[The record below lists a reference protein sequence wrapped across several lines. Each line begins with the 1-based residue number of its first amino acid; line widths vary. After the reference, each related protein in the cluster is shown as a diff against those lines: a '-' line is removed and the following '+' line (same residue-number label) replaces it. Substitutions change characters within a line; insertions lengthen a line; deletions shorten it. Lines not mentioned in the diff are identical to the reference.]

1 MYYPSPPFPLLRSC
15 IIRKNIMKKVIIKVQ
30 ERIKYLSDIKG
41 FLNVLP
47 DKGHYIFNKKV
58 CGCGATELYLGC
70 DKKCILASPRK
81 NLLYNKYSQHLQD
94 NYHLFRYNGDKDKY
108 FSNGSISSSETV
120 TYKDNLRDY
129 VRGGGTKI
137 LTTYDSLK
145 HILEILKE
153 QGENLEEWNVVV
165 DEFQVMFYDCHFK
178 ATTEYEFYKLL
189 QVFPNVVFLSA
200 TPFLE
205 EYLDKLDFFKVL
217 TMYELEWPESMI
229 EKPRVKI
236 IKTSKSITQLCKGII
251 ENYRKGEGET
261 TLVDGKEI
269 KAKEAVFYIN
279 SVKDIVKVIKTLNI
293 KPEEVN
299 IICSSTPENI
309 GKLKD
314 LSKATGM
321 EYKIGDI
328 PGKGETHKMFT
339 FCTSTVYVGA
349 DFYSDKAYSYIF
361 ANPKVESLTIDVSVD
376 IQQIIGRQR
385 LDSNP
390 FKNMATLYFNTK
402 ASDMTEEAMNESI
415 KQKNEKTNRQIEN
428 FKSAPH
434 KEEFIDGL
442 NKKPNH
448 KENYCCISKDEKGN
462 QVIEKNPLLELADR
476 RAWEISNK
484 IYNND
489 LSMFTALSVNM
500 NVTKDIDSDDSEV
513 KVLFQRWNEMKNFK
527 DRAVFYCE
535 ACKNTV
541 VLDKCY
547 FIPTKYK
554 EYYEALGEEGMENL
568 EWREDYIKNAIAPI
582 PFEQRPNDKIVEKLK
597 SNLEVGKFYT
607 RSEVKELLCNTFK
620 ELGLKGKP
628 SASDISF
635 YIDCEERSKRIEGK
649 KVAGYQVISHYKKR
663 VSLFKIITEVKN
675 PIDYNLDD
683 ILDMIRT
690 GKQFDL
696 KKKVQD
702 VRNAKDKDEK
712 DEKKKRI
719 PAVIWNGTF
728 KSKNKN
734 CLKVYSSYTALDFDH
749 IPPEN
754 MQDFIDS
761 LKKSPHVYAGFKT
774 PSGEG
779 YKAIILHDNLE
790 PRYHDD
796 LYEQLLNHYNCEVKD
811 TSTRDLAR
819 GNYLSYDPDLWIN
832 ADAVPFHFVP
842 STSEPKTVVMKTE
855 TVIKTDTG
863 EEILVQDDDEASGFL
878 LKLRKQVISD
888 ETIIKFLKGI
898 WTGKAIGQGRNN
910 AAMSYAGVLCKAG
923 IEKSKAKEL
932 IEELI
937 PGFDISEIIRYA
949 YSHNIYGCER
959 RRYIRKKKD

>member
-1 MYYPSPPFPLLRSC
+1 
-15 IIRKNIMKKVIIKVQ
+15 MKKTTIKVPLG
-30 ERIKYLSDIKG
+30 IKYISEFKDLYNNIPT
-41 FLNVLP
+41 N
-47 DKGHYIFNKKV
+47 GHYILNKKV

-81 NLLYNKYSQHLQD
+81 NLLYNKYSQHLSD
-94 NYHLFRYNGDKDKY
+94 NFHLFRYNGDKDKY
-108 FSNGSISSSETV
+108 FSNGSISSNETV

-129 VRGGGTKI
+129 IKNGGTKI
-137 LTTYDSLK
+137 LTTYDSIK
-145 HILEILKE
+145 HIREILIELGK
-153 QGENLEEWNVVV
+153 NLEEWEVIV

-178 ATTEYEFYKLL
+178 ATTEYEFYKHL
-189 QVFPNVVFLSA
+189 QSFPNVVFLSA

-205 EYLDKLDFFKVL
+205 EYLDQLDFFKSM
-217 TMYELEWPESMI
+217 TMYELEWPRTMV
-229 EKPRVKI
+229 EKPKVNMT
-236 IKTSKSITQLCKGII
+236 KTSKTITKLCEGII
-251 ENYRKGEGET
+251 DKYRNGKGET
-261 TLVDGKEI
+261 TLVAGKEYRS
-269 KAKEAVFYIN
+269 KEAILYIN
-279 SVKDIVKVIKTLNI
+279 SVKDIVKVIKNLNI

-309 GKLKD
+309 GKLKE
-314 LSKATGM
+314 LSKAMNM

-328 PGKGETHKMFT
+328 PGKGDTHKMFT

-349 DFYSDKAYSYIF
+349 DFYSDNAYTYIF
-361 ANPKVESLTIDVSVD
+361 ANPKIESLTIDVSVD

-402 ASDMTEEAMNESI
+402 KSDMTEEAFNESI
-415 KQKNEKTNRQIEN
+415 RLKNEKTNRQIEN
-428 FKSAPH
+428 FNSAPH
-434 KEEFIDGL
+434 KEEFIEGL

-448 KENYCCISKDEKGN
+448 KENYCCISKDENGN
-462 QVIEKNPLLELADR
+462 QVIEKNILIELADR

-484 IYNND
+484 IFNND
-489 LSMFTALSVNM
+489 FSMFTALSVNM
-500 NVTKDIDSDDSEV
+500 NVTKDTDSDDSEV
-513 KVLFQRWNEMKNFK
+513 KVIFREWNEMKSFK
-527 DRAVFYCE
+527 DRAFFYCE
-535 ACKNTV
+535 ACKDIPE
-541 VLDKCY
+541 VLDKCS

-554 EYYEALGEEGMENL
+554 EYHEALGEEGMKEL
-568 EWREDYIKNAIAPI
+568 GWREDYIKNAIAPI
-582 PFEQRPNDKIVEKLK
+582 PFEQRPNDKIMERLRAKL
-597 SNLEVGKFYT
+597 EIGKFYT
-607 RSEVKELLCNTFK
+607 KTEIKELLCNIFK
-620 ELGLKGKP
+620 ELELKGKP

-635 YIDCEERSKRIEGK
+635 YIDCEEKSKRMDGK
-649 KVAGYQVISHYKKR
+649 KVVGYQVISHYKKR
-663 VSLFKIITEVKN
+663 VSLFKRITDVKN

-683 ILDMIRT
+683 ILEIIRT
-690 GKQFDL
+690 GTEFDL

-712 DEKKKRI
+712 DSMKIRI
-719 PAVIWNGTF
+719 PAATVNGTF
-728 KSKNKN
+728 ESKNKN
-734 CLKVYSSYTALDFDH
+734 CLLVYSSYTALDFDH
-749 IPPEN
+749 IPEDE
-754 MQDFIDS
+754 MQDFIDN
-761 LKKSPHVYAGFKT
+761 LKKSPHVYAGFRT
-774 PSGEG
+774 SSGEG

-790 PRYHDD
+790 PLYHDD
-796 LYEQLLNHYNCEVKD
+796 LYEQLLEYYNCEVKD

-923 IEKSKAKEL
+923 IEKNKAKEL

-959 RRYIRKKKD
+959 RRYIRKKKN

>member
-1 MYYPSPPFPLLRSC
+1 
-15 IIRKNIMKKVIIKVQ
+15 MKKTTIKVPLG
-30 ERIKYLSDIKG
+30 IKYLSG
-41 FLNVLP
+41 FKDLYNNIP
-47 DKGHYIFNKKV
+47 TNGHYILNKKV
-58 CGCGATELYLGC
+58 CGCGATELYLSC

-81 NLLYNKYSQHLQD
+81 NLLYNKYSQHLSD
-94 NYHLFRYNGDKDKY
+94 NFHLFRYNGDKDKY

-120 TYKDNLRDY
+120 TYKENLRDY
-129 VRGGGTKI
+129 IKNGGTKI
-137 LTTYDSLK
+137 LTTYDSIK
-145 HILEILKE
+145 HSHEILIE
-153 QGENLEEWNVVV
+153 LGNNLEEWEVIV
-165 DEFQVMFYDCHFK
+165 DEFQVMFYDCNFK
-178 ATTEYEFYKLL
+178 ANTEYEFYKHL
-189 QVFPNVVFLSA
+189 QSFPNVVFLSA

-205 EYLDKLDFFKVL
+205 EYLDQLDFFKNM
-217 TMYELEWPESMI
+217 TMYELEWPRTMV
-229 EKPRVKI
+229 EKPKVNMT
-236 IKTSKSITQLCKGII
+236 KTSKNITKLCEGII
-251 ENYRKGEGET
+251 DKYRNGKGET
-261 TLVDGKEI
+261 TLVDGKEYRS
-269 KAKEAVFYIN
+269 KEAILYIN

-309 GKLKD
+309 SKLKE
-314 LSKATGM
+314 LSKAMGM

-328 PGKGETHKMFT
+328 PGKGDTHKMFT

-349 DFYSDKAYSYIF
+349 DFYSDNAYTYIF
-361 ANPKVESLTIDVSVD
+361 ANPKIESLTIDVSVD

-402 ASDMTEEAMNESI
+402 KSDMTEEAFNESI
-415 KQKNEKTNRQIEN
+415 RLKNEKTNRQIEN
-428 FKSAPH
+428 FNSAPH
-434 KEEFIDGL
+434 KEEFIEGL

-448 KENYCCISKDEKGN
+448 KENYCCISKDENGN
-462 QVIEKNPLLELADR
+462 QVIEKNILIELADR

-484 IYNND
+484 IFNND
-489 LSMFTALSVNM
+489 FSMFTALSVNM
-500 NVTKDIDSDDSEV
+500 NVTKDTDSDDSEV
-513 KVLFQRWNEMKNFK
+513 KAIFREWNEMKSFK
-527 DRAVFYCE
+527 DRVFFYCE
-535 ACKNTV
+535 ACKDIPE
-541 VLDKCY
+541 VLDKCS

-554 EYYEALGEEGMENL
+554 EYHEALGEEGMKEL
-568 EWREDYIKNAIAPI
+568 GWREDYIKNAIAPI
-582 PFEQRPNDKIVEKLK
+582 PFEQRPNNKIMEKLRA
-597 SNLEVGKFYT
+597 NLEVGKFYT
-607 RSEVKELLCNTFK
+607 KTYIKELLCNIFK
-620 ELGLKGKP
+620 ELELKGKP

-635 YIDCEERSKRIEGK
+635 YIDCEEKSKRMDGK
-649 KVAGYQVISHYKKR
+649 KVVGYQVISHYKKR
-663 VSLFKIITEVKN
+663 VSLFKRITDVKN

-683 ILDMIRT
+683 ILEIIRT
-690 GKQFDL
+690 GTEFDL

-712 DEKKKRI
+712 DSMKIRI
-719 PAVIWNGTF
+719 PAATWNGTF
-728 KSKNKN
+728 ENKNKN
-734 CLKVYSSYTALDFDH
+734 CLLVYSSYTALDFDH
-749 IPPEN
+749 IPEDE

-761 LKKSPHVYAGFKT
+761 LKKSPHVYAGFRT
-774 PSGEG
+774 SSGEG

-790 PRYHDD
+790 PLYHDD
-796 LYEQLLNHYNCEVKD
+796 LYEQLLEYYNCEVKD

-832 ADAVPFHFVP
+832 PDAEPFHFVP
-842 STSEPKTVVMKTE
+842 STTVPKTVVMKTE
-855 TVIKTDTG
+855 TVIKTEAG

-923 IEKSKAKEL
+923 IEKNKAKAV

>member
-1 MYYPSPPFPLLRSC
+1 
-15 IIRKNIMKKVIIKVQ
+15 MKKTTIKVPLG
-30 ERIKYLSDIKG
+30 IKYLSEFKDLYNNIPT
-41 FLNVLP
+41 N
-47 DKGHYIFNKKV
+47 GHYILNKKV
-58 CGCGATELYLGC
+58 CGCGATELFLGC

-81 NLLYNKYSQHLQD
+81 NLLYNKYSQHLSD
-94 NYHLFRYNGDKDKY
+94 NFHLFRYNGDKDKY

-129 VRGGGTKI
+129 IKNSGTKI
-137 LTTYDSLK
+137 LTTYDSIK
-145 HILEILKE
+145 HTHEILIE
-153 QGENLEEWNVVV
+153 LGENLEEWEVTV
-165 DEFQVMFYDCHFK
+165 DEFQIMFYDCHFK
-178 ATTEYEFYKLL
+178 ATTEYEFYKQL
-189 QVFPNVVFLSA
+189 QSFPNVVFLSA

-205 EYLDKLDFFKVL
+205 EYLDQLDFFKNM
-217 TMYELEWPESMI
+217 TMYELEWPRTMV
-229 EKPRVKI
+229 EKPKVNMT
-236 IKTSKSITQLCKGII
+236 KTSKNITKLCEGII
-251 ENYRKGEGET
+251 DKYRNGKGET
-261 TLVDGKEI
+261 TLVDGKEYRS
-269 KAKEAVFYIN
+269 KEAILYIN
-279 SVKDIVKVIKTLNI
+279 SVKDIVKVIKNLNI

-309 GKLKD
+309 SKLKE
-314 LSKATGM
+314 LSKEKGK

-328 PGKGETHKMFT
+328 PGKGDTHKMFT

-349 DFYSDKAYSYIF
+349 DFYSDNAYTYIF

-402 ASDMTEEAMNESI
+402 ASDMTEEAFNESI
-415 KQKNEKTNRQIEN
+415 RLKNEKTNRQIEN
-428 FKSAPH
+428 FNSAPH
-434 KEEFIDGL
+434 KEDFIEGL

-448 KENYCCISKDEKGN
+448 KENYCCISKDKNGN
-462 QVIEKNPLLELADR
+462 QVIEKNILIELADR

-484 IYNND
+484 IFNND
-489 LSMFTALSVNM
+489 FSMFTALSVNM
-500 NVTKDIDSDDSEV
+500 NVTKDTDSDDSEV
-513 KVLFQRWNEMKNFK
+513 KAIFREWNEMKSFK
-527 DRAVFYCE
+527 DRAFFYCE
-535 ACKNTV
+535 ACKDIPE
-541 VLDKCY
+541 VLDKCS

-554 EYYEALGEEGMENL
+554 EYYEALGEEGMKEL
-568 EWREDYIKNAIAPI
+568 GWREDYIKNAIAPI
-582 PFEQRPNDKIVEKLK
+582 PFEQRPNDKIMEKLRA
-597 SNLEVGKFYT
+597 NLEVGKFYT
-607 RSEVKELLCNTFK
+607 KTYIKELLCNIFK
-620 ELGLKGKP
+620 ELELKGKP

-635 YIDCEERSKRIEGK
+635 YIDCEEKSKRMDGK
-649 KVAGYQVISHYKKR
+649 KVVGYQVISHYKKR
-663 VSLFKIITEVKN
+663 VSLFKRITDVKN
-675 PIDYNLDD
+675 PINYNLDD
-683 ILDMIRT
+683 ILEIIKT
-690 GKQFDL
+690 GTEFDL

-728 KSKNKN
+728 ESKNKN

-749 IPPEN
+749 IPEDE
-754 MQDFIDS
+754 MQDFIDN
-761 LKKSPHVYAGFKT
+761 LKKSPHVYAGFRT
-774 PSGEG
+774 SSGEG

-790 PRYHDD
+790 PLYHDD
-796 LYEQLLNHYNCEVKD
+796 LYEQLLEYYNCEVKD

-832 ADAVPFHFVP
+832 PDAVPFHFVP
-842 STSEPKTVVMKTE
+842 STTVPKTVIMKTE

-923 IEKSKAKEL
+923 IEKSKAKAV

-937 PGFDISEIIRYA
+937 PGFDISEIIDYA

-959 RRYIRKKKD
+959 RRYIRKKKN

>member
-1 MYYPSPPFPLLRSC
+1 
-15 IIRKNIMKKVIIKVQ
+15 MKKTTITVPLG
-30 ERIKYLSDIKG
+30 IKYISEFKDLYNNIPT
-41 FLNVLP
+41 N
-47 DKGHYIFNKKV
+47 GHYILNKKV

-81 NLLYNKYSQHLQD
+81 NLLYNKYSQHLSD
-94 NYHLFRYNGDKDKY
+94 NFHLFRYNGDKDKY

-120 TYKDNLRDY
+120 TYKENLRDY
-129 VRGGGTKI
+129 IKNGGTKI
-137 LTTYDSLK
+137 LTTYDSIK
-145 HILEILKE
+145 HIREILIE
-153 QGENLEEWNVVV
+153 LGENLEEWEVIV
-165 DEFQVMFYDCHFK
+165 DEFQVMFYDCNFK
-178 ATTEYEFYKLL
+178 ATTEYEFYKHL
-189 QVFPNVVFLSA
+189 QGFPNVVFLSA

-205 EYLDKLDFFKVL
+205 EYLDQLDFFKSM
-217 TMYELEWPESMI
+217 TMYELEWPRTMV
-229 EKPRVKI
+229 EKPKVNMT
-236 IKTSKSITQLCKGII
+236 KTSKNITKLCEGII
-251 ENYRKGEGET
+251 NKYRNGKGET
-261 TLVDGKEI
+261 TLVDGKEYRS
-269 KAKEAVFYIN
+269 KEAILYIN

-293 KPEEVN
+293 NPEEVN

-309 GKLKD
+309 SKLKE
-314 LSKATGM
+314 LSKAVGM

-328 PGKGETHKMFT
+328 PGKGDTHKMFT

-349 DFYSDKAYSYIF
+349 DFYSDNAYTYIF

-402 ASDMTEEAMNESI
+402 KSDMTEEAFNESI
-415 KQKNEKTNRQIEN
+415 RLKNEKTNRQIEN
-428 FKSAPH
+428 FNSAPH
-434 KEEFIDGL
+434 KEEFIEGL

-448 KENYCCISKDEKGN
+448 KENYCCISKDENGN
-462 QVIEKNPLLELADR
+462 QVIEKNILIELADR

-484 IYNND
+484 IFNND
-489 LSMFTALSVNM
+489 FSMFTALSVNM
-500 NVTKDIDSDDSEV
+500 NVTKDTDSDDSEV
-513 KVLFQRWNEMKNFK
+513 KAIFREWNEMKSFK
-527 DRAVFYCE
+527 DRAFFYCE
-535 ACKNTV
+535 ACKDIPE
-541 VLDKCY
+541 VLDKCS

-554 EYYEALGEEGMENL
+554 EYHEALGEEGMKEL
-568 EWREDYIKNAIAPI
+568 GWREDYIKNAIAPI
-582 PFEQRPNDKIVEKLK
+582 PFEQRPNDKIMEKLRA
-597 SNLEVGKFYT
+597 NLEVGKFYT
-607 RSEVKELLCNTFK
+607 KTDIKELLCNIFK
-620 ELGLKGKP
+620 ELELKGKP

-635 YIDCEERSKRIEGK
+635 YIDCEEKSKRMDGK
-649 KVAGYQVISHYKKR
+649 KVVGYQIISHYKKR
-663 VSLFKIITEVKN
+663 VSLFKRITDVKN

-683 ILDMIRT
+683 ILEIIRT
-690 GKQFDL
+690 GTEFDL

-719 PAVIWNGTF
+719 PAATVNGTF
-728 KSKNKN
+728 ENKNKN
-734 CLKVYSSYTALDFDH
+734 CLLVYSSYTALDFDH
-749 IPPEN
+749 IPEDE

-761 LKKSPHVYAGFKT
+761 LKKSPHVYAGFRT
-774 PSGEG
+774 SSGEG

-790 PRYHDD
+790 PLYHDD

-832 ADAVPFHFVP
+832 PDAVPFHFVP
-842 STSEPKTVVMKTE
+842 STTVPKTVVMKTE
-855 TVIKTDTG
+855 TVIKTEAG

-923 IEKSKAKEL
+923 IEKSKAKAV

-937 PGFDISEIIRYA
+937 PEFDISEIIDYA

-959 RRYIRKKKD
+959 RRYIRKKKN

>member
-1 MYYPSPPFPLLRSC
+1 
-15 IIRKNIMKKVIIKVQ
+15 MKKTTIKVPLG
-30 ERIKYLSDIKG
+30 IKYLSEFKDLYNNIPT
-41 FLNVLP
+41 N
-47 DKGHYIFNKKV
+47 GHYILNKKV

-81 NLLYNKYSQHLQD
+81 NLLYNKYSQHLSD
-94 NYHLFRYNGDKDKY
+94 NFHLFRYNGDKDKY

-120 TYKDNLRDY
+120 TYKENLRDY
-129 VRGGGTKI
+129 IKNGGTKI
-137 LTTYDSLK
+137 LTTYDSIK
-145 HILEILKE
+145 HIREILIE
-153 QGENLEEWNVVV
+153 LGENLEEWEVIV

-178 ATTEYEFYKLL
+178 ATTEYEFYKHL
-189 QVFPNVVFLSA
+189 QGFPNVVFLSA

-205 EYLDKLDFFKVL
+205 EYLDQLDFFKSM
-217 TMYELEWPESMI
+217 TMYELEWPRTMV
-229 EKPRVKI
+229 EKPKVNMT
-236 IKTSKSITQLCKGII
+236 KTSKNITKLCEGII
-251 ENYRKGEGET
+251 DKYRNGKGET
-261 TLVDGKEI
+261 TLVDGKEYRS
-269 KAKEAVFYIN
+269 KEAILYIN
-279 SVKDIVKVIKTLNI
+279 SVKDIVKVIKNLNI

-309 GKLKD
+309 GKLKE
-314 LSKATGM
+314 LSKAMGM

-328 PGKGETHKMFT
+328 PGKGDTHKMFT

-349 DFYSDKAYSYIF
+349 DFYSDNAYTYIF

-402 ASDMTEEAMNESI
+402 ASDMTEEAFNESI
-415 KQKNEKTNRQIEN
+415 RLKNEKTNRQIEN
-428 FKSAPH
+428 FNSAPH
-434 KEEFIDGL
+434 KEDFIEGL

-448 KENYCCISKDEKGN
+448 KENYCCISKDENGN
-462 QVIEKNPLLELADR
+462 QVIEKNILIELADR

-484 IYNND
+484 IFNND
-489 LSMFTALSVNM
+489 FSMFTALSVNM
-500 NVTKDIDSDDSEV
+500 NVTKDTDSDDSEV
-513 KVLFQRWNEMKNFK
+513 KVIFREWNEMKSFK
-527 DRAVFYCE
+527 DRAFFYCE
-535 ACKNTV
+535 ACKDIPE
-541 VLDKCY
+541 VLDKCS

-554 EYYEALGEEGMENL
+554 EYHEALGEEGMKEL
-568 EWREDYIKNAIAPI
+568 GWREDYIKNAIAPI
-582 PFEQRPNDKIVEKLK
+582 PFEQRPNDKIMEKLRA
-597 SNLEVGKFYT
+597 NLEVGKFYT
-607 RSEVKELLCNTFK
+607 KTYIKELLCNIFK
-620 ELGLKGKP
+620 ELELKGKP

-635 YIDCEERSKRIEGK
+635 YIDCEEKSKRMDGK
-649 KVAGYQVISHYKKR
+649 KVVGYQVISHYKKR
-663 VSLFKIITEVKN
+663 VSLFKRITDVKN

-683 ILDMIRT
+683 ILEIIRT
-690 GKQFDL
+690 GTEFDL

-712 DEKKKRI
+712 DSMKIRI
-719 PAVIWNGTF
+719 PAATVNGTF
-728 KSKNKN
+728 ESKNKN

-749 IPPEN
+749 IPEDE
-754 MQDFIDS
+754 MQDFIDN
-761 LKKSPHVYAGFKT
+761 LKKSPHVYAGFRT
-774 PSGEG
+774 SSGEG

-790 PRYHDD
+790 PLYHDD
-796 LYEQLLNHYNCEVKD
+796 LYEQLLEYYNCEVKD

-832 ADAVPFHFVP
+832 PDAVPFHFVP
-842 STSEPKTVVMKTE
+842 STTVPKTVVMKTE

-923 IEKSKAKEL
+923 IEKSKAKAV

-937 PGFDISEIIRYA
+937 PGFDISEIIDYA

-959 RRYIRKKKD
+959 RRYIRKKKN

>member
-1 MYYPSPPFPLLRSC
+1 
-15 IIRKNIMKKVIIKVQ
+15 MKKTTIKVPLG
-30 ERIKYLSDIKG
+30 IKYLSEFKDLYNNIPT
-41 FLNVLP
+41 N
-47 DKGHYIFNKKV
+47 GHYILNKKV
-58 CGCGATELYLGC
+58 CGCGATELFLGC

-81 NLLYNKYSQHLQD
+81 NLLYNKYSQHLSD
-94 NYHLFRYNGDKDKY
+94 NFHLFRYNGDKDKY

-120 TYKDNLRDY
+120 TYKENLRDY
-129 VRGGGTKI
+129 IKKGGTKI
-137 LTTYDSLK
+137 LTTYDSIK
-145 HILEILKE
+145 HTHEILIE
-153 QGENLEEWNVVV
+153 LGENLEEWEVIV

-178 ATTEYEFYKLL
+178 ATTEYEFYKQL
-189 QVFPNVVFLSA
+189 QSFPNVVFLSA

-205 EYLDKLDFFKVL
+205 EYLDQLDFFKSM
-217 TMYELEWPESMI
+217 TMYELEWPRTMV
-229 EKPRVKI
+229 EKPKVNMT
-236 IKTSKSITQLCKGII
+236 KTSKNITKLCEGII
-251 ENYRKGEGET
+251 DKYRNGKGET
-261 TLVDGKEI
+261 TLVDGKEYRS
-269 KAKEAVFYIN
+269 KEAILYIN

-309 GKLKD
+309 SKLKE
-314 LSKATGM
+314 LTKEKGK

-328 PGKGETHKMFT
+328 PGKGDTHKMFT

-349 DFYSDKAYSYIF
+349 DFYSDNAYTYIF

-402 ASDMTEEAMNESI
+402 ASDMTEEAFNESI
-415 KQKNEKTNRQIEN
+415 RLKNEKTNRQIEN
-428 FKSAPH
+428 FNSAPH
-434 KEEFIDGL
+434 KEEFIEGL

-448 KENYCCISKDEKGN
+448 KENYCCISKDKNGN
-462 QVIEKNPLLELADR
+462 QVIEKNILIELADR

-484 IYNND
+484 IFNND
-489 LSMFTALSVNM
+489 FSMFTALSVNM
-500 NVTKDIDSDDSEV
+500 NVTKDTDSDDSEV
-513 KVLFQRWNEMKNFK
+513 KAIFREWNEMKSFK
-527 DRAVFYCE
+527 DRAFFYCE
-535 ACKNTV
+535 ACKDIPE
-541 VLDKCY
+541 VLDKCS

-554 EYYEALGEEGMENL
+554 EYYEALGEEGMKEL
-568 EWREDYIKNAIAPI
+568 GWREDYIKNAIAPI
-582 PFEQRPNDKIVEKLK
+582 PFEQRPNDKIMERLRAKL
-597 SNLEVGKFYT
+597 EIGKFYT
-607 RSEVKELLCNTFK
+607 KTEIKELLCNIFK
-620 ELGLKGKP
+620 ELELKGKP

-635 YIDCEERSKRIEGK
+635 YIDCEEKSKRMDGK
-649 KVAGYQVISHYKKR
+649 KVVGYQVISHYKKR
-663 VSLFKIITEVKN
+663 VSLFKRITDVKN
-675 PIDYNLDD
+675 PINYNLDD
-683 ILDMIRT
+683 ILEIIRT
-690 GKQFDL
+690 GTEFDL

-712 DEKKKRI
+712 DSMKIRI
-719 PAVIWNGTF
+719 PAATVNGTF
-728 KSKNKN
+728 ESKNKN
-734 CLKVYSSYTALDFDH
+734 RLLVYSSYTALDFDH
-749 IPPEN
+749 IPEDE
-754 MQDFIDS
+754 MQDFIDN
-761 LKKSPHVYAGFKT
+761 LKKSPHVYAGFRT
-774 PSGEG
+774 SSGEG

-790 PRYHDD
+790 PLYHDD
-796 LYEQLLNHYNCEVKD
+796 LYEQLLEYYNCEVKD

-923 IEKSKAKEL
+923 IEKNKAKEL

>member
-1 MYYPSPPFPLLRSC
+1 
-15 IIRKNIMKKVIIKVQ
+15 MKKITIKVPLG
-30 ERIKYLSDIKG
+30 IKYISEFKDLYNNIPT
-41 FLNVLP
+41 N
-47 DKGHYIFNKKV
+47 GHYILNKKV

-81 NLLYNKYSQHLQD
+81 NLLYNKYSQHLSD
-94 NYHLFRYNGDKDKY
+94 NFHLFRYNGDKDKY

-120 TYKDNLRDY
+120 TYKENLRDY
-129 VRGGGTKI
+129 IKNGGTKI
-137 LTTYDSLK
+137 LTTYDSIK
-145 HILEILKE
+145 HIREILIE
-153 QGENLEEWNVVV
+153 LGENLEEWEVTV

-178 ATTEYEFYKLL
+178 ATTEYEFYKHL
-189 QVFPNVVFLSA
+189 QGFPNVVFLSA

-205 EYLDKLDFFKVL
+205 EYLDQLDFFKSM
-217 TMYELEWPESMI
+217 TMYELEWPRTMV
-229 EKPRVKI
+229 EKPKVNMT
-236 IKTSKSITQLCKGII
+236 KTSKNITKLCEGII
-251 ENYRKGEGET
+251 DKYRNGKGET
-261 TLVDGKEI
+261 TLVDGKEYRS
-269 KAKEAVFYIN
+269 KEAILYIN
-279 SVKDIVKVIKTLNI
+279 SVKDIVKVIKALKI

-309 GKLKD
+309 GKLKE
-314 LSKATGM
+314 LSKAVGM

-328 PGKGETHKMFT
+328 PGKGDTHKMFT

-349 DFYSDKAYSYIF
+349 DFYSDNAYTYIF

-402 ASDMTEEAMNESI
+402 KSDMTEEAFNESI
-415 KQKNEKTNRQIEN
+415 RLKNEKTNRQIEN
-428 FKSAPH
+428 FNSAPH
-434 KEEFIDGL
+434 KEEFIEGL

-448 KENYCCISKDEKGN
+448 KENYCCISKDKNGN
-462 QVIEKNPLLELADR
+462 QVIEKNILIELADR

-484 IYNND
+484 IFNND
-489 LSMFTALSVNM
+489 FSMFTALSVNM
-500 NVTKDIDSDDSEV
+500 NVTKDTDSDDSEV
-513 KVLFQRWNEMKNFK
+513 KAIFREWNEMKSFK
-527 DRAVFYCE
+527 DRAFFYCE
-535 ACKNTV
+535 ACKDIPE
-541 VLDKCY
+541 VLDKCS

-554 EYYEALGEEGMENL
+554 EYYEALGEEGMKEL
-568 EWREDYIKNAIAPI
+568 GWREDYIKNAIAPI
-582 PFEQRPNDKIVEKLK
+582 PFEQRPNDKIMERLRAKL
-597 SNLEVGKFYT
+597 EIGKFYT
-607 RSEVKELLCNTFK
+607 KTEIKELLCNIFK
-620 ELGLKGKP
+620 ELELKGKP

-635 YIDCEERSKRIEGK
+635 YIDCEEKSKRMDGK
-649 KVAGYQVISHYKKR
+649 KVVGYQVISHYKKR
-663 VSLFKIITEVKN
+663 VSLFKRITDVKN

-683 ILDMIRT
+683 ILEIIRT
-690 GKQFDL
+690 GTEFDL

-712 DEKKKRI
+712 DSMKIRI
-719 PAVIWNGTF
+719 PAATVNGTF
-728 KSKNKN
+728 ESKNKN
-734 CLKVYSSYTALDFDH
+734 RLLVYSSYTALDFDH
-749 IPPEN
+749 IPEDE
-754 MQDFIDS
+754 MQDFIDN
-761 LKKSPHVYAGFKT
+761 LKKSPHVYAGFRT
-774 PSGEG
+774 SSGEG

-790 PRYHDD
+790 PLYHDD
-796 LYEQLLNHYNCEVKD
+796 LYEQLLEYYNCEVKD

-855 TVIKTDTG
+855 TVIKTEAG

-923 IEKSKAKEL
+923 IEKNKAKEL

>member
-1 MYYPSPPFPLLRSC
+1 
-15 IIRKNIMKKVIIKVQ
+15 MKKITIKVPLG
-30 ERIKYLSDIKG
+30 IKYISEFKDLYNNIPT
-41 FLNVLP
+41 N
-47 DKGHYIFNKKV
+47 GHYILNKKV

-81 NLLYNKYSQHLQD
+81 NLLYNKYSQHLSD
-94 NYHLFRYNGDKDKY
+94 NFHLFRYNGDKDKY

-120 TYKDNLRDY
+120 TYKENLRDY
-129 VRGGGTKI
+129 IKNGGTKI
-137 LTTYDSLK
+137 LTTYDSIK
-145 HILEILKE
+145 HIREILIE
-153 QGENLEEWNVVV
+153 LGENLEEWEVTV

-178 ATTEYEFYKLL
+178 ATTEYEFYKHL
-189 QVFPNVVFLSA
+189 QGFPNVVFLSA

-205 EYLDKLDFFKVL
+205 EYLDQLDFFKSM
-217 TMYELEWPESMI
+217 TMYELEWPRTMV
-229 EKPRVKI
+229 EKPKVNMT
-236 IKTSKSITQLCKGII
+236 KTSKNITKLCEGII
-251 ENYRKGEGET
+251 DKYRNGKGET
-261 TLVDGKEI
+261 TLVDGKEYRS
-269 KAKEAVFYIN
+269 KEAILYIN
-279 SVKDIVKVIKTLNI
+279 SVKDIVKVIKALKI

-309 GKLKD
+309 SKLKE
-314 LSKATGM
+314 LSKAMGM

-328 PGKGETHKMFT
+328 PGKGDTHKMFT

-349 DFYSDKAYSYIF
+349 DFYSDNAYTYIF

-402 ASDMTEEAMNESI
+402 ASDMTEEAFNESI
-415 KQKNEKTNRQIEN
+415 RLKNEKTNRQIEN
-428 FKSAPH
+428 FNSAPH
-434 KEEFIDGL
+434 KEDFIEGL

-462 QVIEKNPLLELADR
+462 QVIEKNTLIELAER

-484 IYNND
+484 IFNND

-500 NVTKDIDSDDSEV
+500 NVTKDTDSDDSEV
-513 KVLFQRWNEMKNFK
+513 KVMFQKWNEMKSFK
-527 DRAVFYCE
+527 DRAFFYCE
-535 ACKNTV
+535 ACKDIPE
-541 VLDKCY
+541 VLDKCS

-554 EYYEALGEEGMENL
+554 EYHEALGEEGMKEL
-568 EWREDYIKNAIAPI
+568 GWREDYIKNAIAPI
-582 PFEQRPNDKIVEKLK
+582 PFEQRPNDKIMERLRAKL
-597 SNLEVGKFYT
+597 EIGKFYT
-607 RSEVKELLCNTFK
+607 KTEIKELLCNIFK
-620 ELGLKGKP
+620 ELELKGKP

-635 YIDCEERSKRIEGK
+635 YIDCEEKSKRMDGK
-649 KVAGYQVISHYKKR
+649 KVVGYQVISHYKKR
-663 VSLFKIITEVKN
+663 VSLFKRITDVKN

-683 ILDMIRT
+683 ILEIIKT
-690 GKQFDL
+690 GTEFDL

-719 PAVIWNGTF
+719 PAATVNGTF
-728 KSKNKN
+728 ESKNKN
-734 CLKVYSSYTALDFDH
+734 CLLVYSSYTALDFDH

-790 PRYHDD
+790 PLYHDD
-796 LYEQLLNHYNCEVKD
+796 LYEQLLEYYNCEVKD

-832 ADAVPFHFVP
+832 PDAEPFHFIP

-855 TVIKTDTG
+855 TVIKTETG

>member
-1 MYYPSPPFPLLRSC
+1 
-15 IIRKNIMKKVIIKVQ
+15 MKKTTIKVPLG
-30 ERIKYLSDIKG
+30 IKYISEFKDLYNKIPT
-41 FLNVLP
+41 N
-47 DKGHYIFNKKV
+47 GHYILNKKV

-81 NLLYNKYSQHLQD
+81 NLLYNKYSQHLSD
-94 NYHLFRYNGDKDKY
+94 NFHLFRYNGDKDKY
-108 FSNGSISSSETV
+108 FSNGSISSNETV

-129 VRGGGTKI
+129 IKNSGTKI
-137 LTTYDSLK
+137 LTTYDSIK
-145 HILEILKE
+145 HIHEILIE
-153 QGENLEEWNVVV
+153 LGENLEKWEVTV

-178 ATTEYEFYKLL
+178 ATTEYEFYKHL
-189 QVFPNVVFLSA
+189 QSFPNVVFLSA

-205 EYLDKLDFFKVL
+205 EYLDQLDFFKSM
-217 TMYELEWPESMI
+217 TMYELEWPRTMV
-229 EKPRVKI
+229 EKPKVNMT
-236 IKTSKSITQLCKGII
+236 KTSKNITKLCEGII
-251 ENYRKGEGET
+251 DKYRNGKGET
-261 TLVDGKEI
+261 TLVDGKEYRS
-269 KAKEAVFYIN
+269 KEAILYIN

-293 KPEEVN
+293 EPEEVN

-309 GKLKD
+309 SKLKE
-314 LSKATGM
+314 LSKAMGM

-328 PGKGETHKMFT
+328 PGKGDTHKMFT

-349 DFYSDKAYSYIF
+349 DFYSDNAYTYIF

-402 ASDMTEEAMNESI
+402 ASDMTEEAFNESI
-415 KQKNEKTNRQIEN
+415 RLKNEKTNRQIEN
-428 FKSAPH
+428 FNSAPH
-434 KEEFIDGL
+434 KEEFIEGL

-448 KENYCCISKDEKGN
+448 KENYCCISKDENGN
-462 QVIEKNPLLELADR
+462 QVIEKNILIELADR

-484 IYNND
+484 IFNND
-489 LSMFTALSVNM
+489 FSMFTALSVNM
-500 NVTKDIDSDDSEV
+500 NVTKDTDSDDSEV
-513 KVLFQRWNEMKNFK
+513 KAIFQKWNEMKSFK
-527 DRAVFYCE
+527 DRAFFYCE
-535 ACKNTV
+535 VCKDIPE
-541 VLDKCY
+541 VLDKCS

-554 EYYEALGEEGMENL
+554 EYYEALGEEGMKEL
-568 EWREDYIKNAIAPI
+568 GWREDYIKNAIAPI
-582 PFEQRPNDKIVEKLK
+582 PFEQRPNDKIMERLRAKL
-597 SNLEVGKFYT
+597 EIGKFYT
-607 RSEVKELLCNTFK
+607 KTEIKELLYNIFK

-635 YIDCEERSKRIEGK
+635 YIDCEEKSKRMDGK
-649 KVAGYQVISHYKKR
+649 KVVGYQVISYYKKR
-663 VSLFKIITEVKN
+663 VSLFKRITDVKN

-683 ILDMIRT
+683 ILEIIRT
-690 GKQFDL
+690 GTEFDL

-712 DEKKKRI
+712 DSMKIRI
-719 PAVIWNGTF
+719 PAVTVNGIF
-728 KSKNKN
+728 ESKNKN
-734 CLKVYSSYTALDFDH
+734 CLLVYSSYTALDFDH
-749 IPPEN
+749 IPEDE
-754 MQDFIDS
+754 MSEFIDS
-761 LKKSPHVYAGFKT
+761 LKKSPHVYAGFRT
-774 PSGEG
+774 SSGEG

-790 PRYHDD
+790 PLYHDD
-796 LYEQLLNHYNCEVKD
+796 LYEQLLEYYNCEVKD

-923 IEKSKAKEL
+923 IEKNKAKEL

>member
-1 MYYPSPPFPLLRSC
+1 
-15 IIRKNIMKKVIIKVQ
+15 MKKITIKVPLG
-30 ERIKYLSDIKG
+30 IKYISEFKDLYNNIPT
-41 FLNVLP
+41 N
-47 DKGHYIFNKKV
+47 GHYILNKKV

-81 NLLYNKYSQHLQD
+81 NLLYNKYSQHLSD
-94 NYHLFRYNGDKDKY
+94 NFHLFRYNGDKDKY

-120 TYKDNLRDY
+120 TYKENLRDY
-129 VRGGGTKI
+129 IKNGGTKI
-137 LTTYDSLK
+137 LTTYDSIK
-145 HILEILKE
+145 HIREILIE
-153 QGENLEEWNVVV
+153 LGENLEEWEVTV

-178 ATTEYEFYKLL
+178 ATTEYEFYKHL
-189 QVFPNVVFLSA
+189 QGFPNVVFLSA

-205 EYLDKLDFFKVL
+205 EYLDQLDFFKSM
-217 TMYELEWPESMI
+217 TMYELEWPRTMV
-229 EKPRVKI
+229 EKPKVNMT
-236 IKTSKSITQLCKGII
+236 KTSKNITKLCEGII
-251 ENYRKGEGET
+251 DKYRNGKGET
-261 TLVDGKEI
+261 TLVDGKEYRS
-269 KAKEAVFYIN
+269 KEAILYIN
-279 SVKDIVKVIKTLNI
+279 SVKDIVKVIKALKI

-309 GKLKD
+309 SKLKE
-314 LSKATGM
+314 LSKAMGM

-328 PGKGETHKMFT
+328 PGKGDTHKMFT

-349 DFYSDKAYSYIF
+349 DFYSDNAYTYIF

-402 ASDMTEEAMNESI
+402 ASDMTEEAFNESI
-415 KQKNEKTNRQIEN
+415 RLKNEKTNRQIEN
-428 FKSAPH
+428 FNSAPH
-434 KEEFIDGL
+434 KEEFIEGL

-448 KENYCCISKDEKGN
+448 KENYCCISKDKNGN
-462 QVIEKNPLLELADR
+462 QVIEKNILIELADR

-484 IYNND
+484 IFNND
-489 LSMFTALSVNM
+489 FSMFTALSVNM
-500 NVTKDIDSDDSEV
+500 NVTKDTDSDDSEV
-513 KVLFQRWNEMKNFK
+513 KAIFREWNEMKSFK
-527 DRAVFYCE
+527 DRAFFYCE
-535 ACKNTV
+535 ACKDIPE
-541 VLDKCY
+541 VLDKCS

-554 EYYEALGEEGMENL
+554 EYYEALGEEGMKEL
-568 EWREDYIKNAIAPI
+568 GWREDYIKNAIAPI
-582 PFEQRPNDKIVEKLK
+582 PFEQRPNDKIMERLRAKL
-597 SNLEVGKFYT
+597 EIGKFYT
-607 RSEVKELLCNTFK
+607 KTEIKELLCNIFK

-635 YIDCEERSKRIEGK
+635 YIDCEEKSKRMDGK
-649 KVAGYQVISHYKKR
+649 KVVGYQVISYYKKR
-663 VSLFKIITEVKN
+663 VSLFKRITDVKN

-683 ILDMIRT
+683 ILEIIRT
-690 GKQFDL
+690 GTEFDL

-712 DEKKKRI
+712 DSLKIRI
-719 PAVIWNGTF
+719 PAATWNGTF
-728 KSKNKN
+728 ENKNKN
-734 CLKVYSSYTALDFDH
+734 CLLVYSSYTALDFDH
-749 IPPEN
+749 IPEDEI
-754 MQDFIDS
+754 QDFIDS
-761 LKKSPHVYAGFKT
+761 LKKSPHVYAGFRT
-774 PSGEG
+774 SSGEG

-790 PRYHDD
+790 PLYHDD
-796 LYEQLLNHYNCEVKD
+796 LYEQLLEYYNCEVKD

-832 ADAVPFHFVP
+832 PDAEPFHFVP
-842 STSEPKTVVMKTE
+842 STSEPKAVAMKTE

-923 IEKSKAKEL
+923 IEKNKAKAV

>member
-1 MYYPSPPFPLLRSC
+1 
-15 IIRKNIMKKVIIKVQ
+15 MKKITIKVPLG
-30 ERIKYLSDIKG
+30 IKYISEFKDLYNNIPT
-41 FLNVLP
+41 N
-47 DKGHYIFNKKV
+47 GHYILNKKV

-81 NLLYNKYSQHLQD
+81 NLLYNKYSQHLSD
-94 NYHLFRYNGDKDKY
+94 NFHLFRYNGDKDKY

-120 TYKDNLRDY
+120 TYKENLRDY
-129 VRGGGTKI
+129 IKNGGTKI
-137 LTTYDSLK
+137 LTTYDSIK
-145 HILEILKE
+145 HIREILIE
-153 QGENLEEWNVVV
+153 LGENLEEWEVTV

-178 ATTEYEFYKLL
+178 ATTEYEFYKHL
-189 QVFPNVVFLSA
+189 QGFPNVVFLSA

-205 EYLDKLDFFKVL
+205 EYLDQLDFFKSM
-217 TMYELEWPESMI
+217 TMYELEWPRTMV
-229 EKPRVKI
+229 EKPKVNMT
-236 IKTSKSITQLCKGII
+236 KTSKNITKLCEGII
-251 ENYRKGEGET
+251 DKYRNGKGET
-261 TLVDGKEI
+261 TLVDGKEYRS
-269 KAKEAVFYIN
+269 KEAILYIN
-279 SVKDIVKVIKTLNI
+279 SVKDIVKVIKALKI

-309 GKLKD
+309 SKLKE
-314 LSKATGM
+314 LSKAMGM

-328 PGKGETHKMFT
+328 PGKGDTHKMFT

-349 DFYSDKAYSYIF
+349 DFYSDNAYTYIF

-402 ASDMTEEAMNESI
+402 ASDMTEEAFNESI
-415 KQKNEKTNRQIEN
+415 RLKNEKTNRQIEN
-428 FKSAPH
+428 FNSAPH
-434 KEEFIDGL
+434 KEDFIEGL

-462 QVIEKNPLLELADR
+462 QVIEKNTLIELAER
-476 RAWEISNK
+476 RAWEISDK
-484 IYNND
+484 IFNND

-500 NVTKDIDSDDSEV
+500 NVTKDTDSDDSEV
-513 KVLFQRWNEMKNFK
+513 KVMFQKWNEMKSFK
-527 DRAVFYCE
+527 DRAFFYCE
-535 ACKNTV
+535 ACKDIPE
-541 VLDKCY
+541 VLDKCS

-554 EYYEALGEEGMENL
+554 EYHEALGEEGMKEL
-568 EWREDYIKNAIAPI
+568 GWREDYIKNAIAPI
-582 PFEQRPNDKIVEKLK
+582 PFEQRPNDKIMERLRAKL
-597 SNLEVGKFYT
+597 EIGKFYT
-607 RSEVKELLCNTFK
+607 KTEIKELLCNIFK
-620 ELGLKGKP
+620 ELELKGKP

-635 YIDCEERSKRIEGK
+635 YIDCEEKSKRMDGK
-649 KVAGYQVISHYKKR
+649 KVVGYQVISHYKKR
-663 VSLFKIITEVKN
+663 VSLFKRITDVKN

-683 ILDMIRT
+683 ILEIIKT
-690 GKQFDL
+690 GTEFDL

-719 PAVIWNGTF
+719 PAATVNGTF
-728 KSKNKN
+728 ESKNKN

-749 IPPEN
+749 IPEDE
-754 MQDFIDS
+754 MQDFIDN
-761 LKKSPHVYAGFKT
+761 LKKSPHVYAGFRT
-774 PSGEG
+774 SSGEG

-790 PRYHDD
+790 PLYHDD
-796 LYEQLLNHYNCEVKD
+796 LYEQLLEYYNCEVKD

-832 ADAVPFHFVP
+832 PDAVSFHFVP
-842 STSEPKTVVMKTE
+842 STTVPKTVVMKTE

-923 IEKSKAKEL
+923 IEKSKAKAV

-937 PGFDISEIIRYA
+937 PGFDISEIIDYA

-959 RRYIRKKKD
+959 RRYIRKKKN

>member
-1 MYYPSPPFPLLRSC
+1 
-15 IIRKNIMKKVIIKVQ
+15 MKKTTIKVPLG
-30 ERIKYLSDIKG
+30 IKYLSEFKDLYNNIPT
-41 FLNVLP
+41 N
-47 DKGHYIFNKKV
+47 GHYILNKKV

-81 NLLYNKYSQHLQD
+81 NLLYNKYSQHLSD
-94 NYHLFRYNGDKDKY
+94 NFHLFRYNGDKDKY

-129 VRGGGTKI
+129 IKNGGTKI
-137 LTTYDSLK
+137 LTTYDSIK
-145 HILEILKE
+145 HIREILIE
-153 QGENLEEWNVVV
+153 LGENLEKWEVTV

-178 ATTEYEFYKLL
+178 ATTEYEFYKHL
-189 QVFPNVVFLSA
+189 QGFPNVVFLSA

-205 EYLDKLDFFKVL
+205 EYLDQLDFFKSM
-217 TMYELEWPESMI
+217 TMYELEWPRTMV
-229 EKPRVKI
+229 EKPKVNMT
-236 IKTSKSITQLCKGII
+236 KTSKNITKLCEGII
-251 ENYRKGEGET
+251 DKYRNGKGET
-261 TLVDGKEI
+261 TLVDGKEYRS
-269 KAKEAVFYIN
+269 KEAILYIN
-279 SVKDIVKVIKTLNI
+279 SVKDIVKVIKNLNI

-309 GKLKD
+309 GKLKE
-314 LSKATGM
+314 LSKAMNM

-328 PGKGETHKMFT
+328 PGKGDTHKMFT

-349 DFYSDKAYSYIF
+349 DFYSDNAYTYIF

-402 ASDMTEEAMNESI
+402 ASDMTEEAFNESI
-415 KQKNEKTNRQIEN
+415 RLKNEKTNRQIEN
-428 FKSAPH
+428 FNSAPH
-434 KEEFIDGL
+434 KEEFIEGL

-448 KENYCCISKDEKGN
+448 KENYCCISKDKNGN
-462 QVIEKNPLLELADR
+462 QVIEKNILIELADR

-484 IYNND
+484 IFNND
-489 LSMFTALSVNM
+489 FSMFTALSVNM
-500 NVTKDIDSDDSEV
+500 NVTKDTDSDDSEV
-513 KVLFQRWNEMKNFK
+513 KAIFQKWNEMKSFK
-527 DRAVFYCE
+527 DRAFFYCE
-535 ACKNTV
+535 ACKDIPE
-541 VLDKCY
+541 VLDKCS

-554 EYYEALGEEGMENL
+554 EYYEALGEEGMKEL
-568 EWREDYIKNAIAPI
+568 GWREDYIKNAIAPI
-582 PFEQRPNDKIVEKLK
+582 PFEQRPNDKIMERLRAKL
-597 SNLEVGKFYT
+597 EIGKFYT
-607 RSEVKELLCNTFK
+607 KIDIKELLCNIFK
-620 ELGLKGKP
+620 ELELKGKP

-635 YIDCEERSKRIEGK
+635 YIDCEEKSKRMDGK
-649 KVAGYQVISHYKKR
+649 KVVGYQVISHYKKR
-663 VSLFKIITEVKN
+663 VSLFKRITDVKN
-675 PIDYNLDD
+675 PMDYNLDD
-683 ILDMIRT
+683 ILEIIRT
-690 GKQFDL
+690 GTEFDL

-712 DEKKKRI
+712 DSMKIRI
-719 PAVIWNGTF
+719 PAATWNGTF
-728 KSKNKN
+728 ENKNKN
-734 CLKVYSSYTALDFDH
+734 CLLVYSSYTALDFDH
-749 IPPEN
+749 IPEDE

-761 LKKSPHVYAGFKT
+761 LKKSPHVYAGFRT
-774 PSGEG
+774 SSGEG

-790 PRYHDD
+790 PLYHDD
-796 LYEQLLNHYNCEVKD
+796 LYEQLLEYYNCEVKD

-832 ADAVPFHFVP
+832 PDAEPFHFVP
-842 STSEPKTVVMKTE
+842 STTVPKTVVMKTE
-855 TVIKTDTG
+855 TVIKTETG

-888 ETIIKFLKGI
+888 ETIIKFLKDI

-923 IEKSKAKEL
+923 IEKNKAKEL

>member
-1 MYYPSPPFPLLRSC
+1 
-15 IIRKNIMKKVIIKVQ
+15 MKKTTIKVPLG
-30 ERIKYLSDIKG
+30 IKYLSEFKDLYNNIPT
-41 FLNVLP
+41 N
-47 DKGHYIFNKKV
+47 GHYILNKKV

-81 NLLYNKYSQHLQD
+81 NLLYNKYSQHLSD
-94 NYHLFRYNGDKDKY
+94 NFHLFRYNGDKDKY
-108 FSNGSISSSETV
+108 FSNGSISSNETV

-129 VRGGGTKI
+129 IKNGGTKI
-137 LTTYDSLK
+137 LTTYDSIK
-145 HILEILKE
+145 YIREILIE
-153 QGENLEEWNVVV
+153 LGENLEEWEVIV

-178 ATTEYEFYKLL
+178 ANTEYEFYKHL
-189 QVFPNVVFLSA
+189 QGFPNVVFLSA

-205 EYLDKLDFFKVL
+205 EYLDQLDFFKSM
-217 TMYELEWPESMI
+217 TMYELEWPRTMV
-229 EKPRVKI
+229 EKPKVNMT
-236 IKTSKSITQLCKGII
+236 KTSKNITKLCEGII
-251 ENYRKGEGET
+251 DKYRNGKGET
-261 TLVDGKEI
+261 TLVDGKEYRS
-269 KAKEAVFYIN
+269 KEAILYIN

-309 GKLKD
+309 GKLKE
-314 LSKATGM
+314 LSKAMNM

-328 PGKGETHKMFT
+328 PGKGDTHKMFT

-349 DFYSDKAYSYIF
+349 DFYSDNAYTYIF

-402 ASDMTEEAMNESI
+402 ASDMTEEAFNESI
-415 KQKNEKTNRQIEN
+415 RLKNEKTNRQIEN
-428 FKSAPH
+428 FNSAPH
-434 KEEFIDGL
+434 KEEFIEGL

-448 KENYCCISKDEKGN
+448 KENYCCISKDKNGN
-462 QVIEKNPLLELADR
+462 QVIEKNILIELADR

-484 IYNND
+484 IFNND
-489 LSMFTALSVNM
+489 FSMFTALSVNM
-500 NVTKDIDSDDSEV
+500 NVTKDTDSDDSEV
-513 KVLFQRWNEMKNFK
+513 KAIFREWNEMKSFK
-527 DRAVFYCE
+527 DRAFFYCE
-535 ACKNTV
+535 ACKDIPE
-541 VLDKCY
+541 VLDKCS

-554 EYYEALGEEGMENL
+554 EYYEALGEEGMKEL
-568 EWREDYIKNAIAPI
+568 GWREDYIKNAIAPI
-582 PFEQRPNDKIVEKLK
+582 PFEQRPNDKIMERLRAKL
-597 SNLEVGKFYT
+597 EIGKFYT
-607 RSEVKELLCNTFK
+607 KTEIKELLCNIFK
-620 ELGLKGKP
+620 ELELKGKP

-635 YIDCEERSKRIEGK
+635 YIDCEEKSKRMDGK
-649 KVAGYQVISHYKKR
+649 KVVGYQIISHYKKR
-663 VSLFKIITEVKN
+663 VSLFKRITDVKN

-683 ILDMIRT
+683 ILEIIRT
-690 GKQFDL
+690 GTEFDL

-712 DEKKKRI
+712 DSMKIRI
-719 PAVIWNGTF
+719 PAATVNGTF
-728 KSKNKN
+728 ESKNKN
-734 CLKVYSSYTALDFDH
+734 CLLVYSSYTALDFDH
-749 IPPEN
+749 IPEDE

-761 LKKSPHVYAGFKT
+761 LKKSPHVYAGFRT
-774 PSGEG
+774 SSGEG

-790 PRYHDD
+790 PLYHDD
-796 LYEQLLNHYNCEVKD
+796 LYEQLLEYYNCEVKD

-832 ADAVPFHFVP
+832 PDAEPFHFVP
-842 STSEPKTVVMKTE
+842 STTVPKTVVMKTE
-855 TVIKTDTG
+855 TVIKNEAG
-863 EEILVQDDDEASGFL
+863 EEILVQDDDDASSFL

-923 IEKSKAKEL
+923 IEKSKAKAV

-937 PGFDISEIIRYA
+937 PGFDISEIIDYA

-959 RRYIRKKKD
+959 RRYIRKKKN

>member
-1 MYYPSPPFPLLRSC
+1 
-15 IIRKNIMKKVIIKVQ
+15 MKKTTIKVPLG
-30 ERIKYLSDIKG
+30 IKYISEFKDLYNNIPT
-41 FLNVLP
+41 N
-47 DKGHYIFNKKV
+47 GHYILNKKV

-81 NLLYNKYSQHLQD
+81 NLLYNKYSQHLSD
-94 NYHLFRYNGDKDKY
+94 NFHLFRYNGDKDKY

-120 TYKDNLRDY
+120 TYKENLRDY
-129 VRGGGTKI
+129 IKNGGTKI
-137 LTTYDSLK
+137 LITYDSIR
-145 HILEILKE
+145 HTHEILQDEK
-153 QGENLEEWNVVV
+153 QDIEEWEVIV

-178 ATTEYEFYKLL
+178 ATTEYEFYKHL
-189 QVFPNVVFLSA
+189 QSFPNVVFLSA

-205 EYLDKLDFFKVL
+205 EYLDQLDFFKNM
-217 TMYELEWPESMI
+217 TMYELEWPRTMV
-229 EKPRVKI
+229 EKPKVNMTN
-236 IKTSKSITQLCKGII
+236 TSKTITKLCEGII
-251 ENYRKGEGET
+251 DKYRNGKGET
-261 TLVDGKEI
+261 TLVDGKEYRS
-269 KAKEAVFYIN
+269 KEAILYIN
-279 SVKDIVKVIKTLNI
+279 SVKDIVKVIKALNI
-293 KPEEVN
+293 NPEEVN

-309 GKLKD
+309 SKLKE
-314 LSKATGM
+314 LSKAIGM

-328 PGKGETHKMFT
+328 PGKGDTHKMFT

-349 DFYSDKAYSYIF
+349 DFYSDNAYTYIF

-402 ASDMTEEAMNESI
+402 ASDMTEEAFNESI
-415 KQKNEKTNRQIEN
+415 RLKNEKTNRQIEN
-428 FKSAPH
+428 FNSAPH
-434 KEEFIDGL
+434 KEDFIEGL

-462 QVIEKNPLLELADR
+462 QVIEKNTLIELAER

-484 IYNND
+484 IFNND

-500 NVTKDIDSDDSEV
+500 NVTKDTDCDDSEV
-513 KVLFQRWNEMKNFK
+513 KVMFQKWNEMKSFK
-527 DRAVFYCE
+527 DRAFFYCE
-535 ACKNTV
+535 ACKDIPE
-541 VLDKCY
+541 VLDKCS

-554 EYYEALGEEGMENL
+554 EYYEALGEEGMKKL
-568 EWREDYIKNAIAPI
+568 GWREDYIKNTIAPI
-582 PFEQRPNDKIVEKLK
+582 PFEQRPNDKIMEKLRAK
-597 SNLEVGKFYT
+597 LEIGKFYT
-607 RSEVKELLCNTFK
+607 KTEIKELLCNIFK

-635 YIDCEERSKRIEGK
+635 YIDCEEKSKRMDGK
-649 KVAGYQVISHYKKR
+649 KVVGYQVISHYKKR
-663 VSLFKIITEVKN
+663 VSLFKRITDVKN
-675 PIDYNLDD
+675 PINYNLDD
-683 ILDMIRT
+683 ILEMIRT
-690 GKQFDL
+690 GTEFDL

-712 DEKKKRI
+712 DSMKIRI
-719 PAVIWNGTF
+719 PAVTVNGIF
-728 KSKNKN
+728 ESKNKN
-734 CLKVYSSYTALDFDH
+734 CLLVYSSYTALDFDH
-749 IPPEN
+749 IPEDE
-754 MQDFIDS
+754 MSEFIDN
-761 LKKSPHVYAGFKT
+761 LKKSPHVYAGFRT
-774 PSGEG
+774 SSGEG

-790 PRYHDD
+790 PLYHDD
-796 LYEQLLNHYNCEVKD
+796 LYEQLLTYYNCEDKD

-832 ADAVPFHFVP
+832 PKAEPFHFVP
-842 STSEPKTVVMKTE
+842 STTVPKTVAMKTE
-855 TVIKTDTG
+855 TVIKTEAG

-888 ETIIKFLKGI
+888 ETIIKFLKDI

-923 IEKSKAKEL
+923 IEKNKAKEL

-959 RRYIRKKKD
+959 RRYIKKKKD

>member
-1 MYYPSPPFPLLRSC
+1 
-15 IIRKNIMKKVIIKVQ
+15 MKKITIKVPLG
-30 ERIKYLSDIKG
+30 IKYISEFKDLYNNIPT
-41 FLNVLP
+41 N
-47 DKGHYIFNKKV
+47 GHYILNKKV

-81 NLLYNKYSQHLQD
+81 NLLYNKYSQHLSD
-94 NYHLFRYNGDKDKY
+94 NFHLFRYNGDKDKY

-120 TYKDNLRDY
+120 TYKENLRDY
-129 VRGGGTKI
+129 IKNGGTKI
-137 LTTYDSLK
+137 LTTYDSIK
-145 HILEILKE
+145 HIREILIE
-153 QGENLEEWNVVV
+153 LGENLEEWEVTV

-178 ATTEYEFYKLL
+178 ATTEYEFYKHL
-189 QVFPNVVFLSA
+189 QGFPNVVFLSA

-205 EYLDKLDFFKVL
+205 EYLDQLDFFKSM
-217 TMYELEWPESMI
+217 TMYELEWPRTMV
-229 EKPRVKI
+229 EKPKVNMT
-236 IKTSKSITQLCKGII
+236 KTSKNITKLCEGII
-251 ENYRKGEGET
+251 DKYRNGKGET
-261 TLVDGKEI
+261 TLVDGKEYRS
-269 KAKEAVFYIN
+269 KEAILYIN
-279 SVKDIVKVIKTLNI
+279 SVKDIVKVIKALKI

-309 GKLKD
+309 SKLKE
-314 LSKATGM
+314 LSKAMGM

-328 PGKGETHKMFT
+328 PGKGDTHKMFT

-349 DFYSDKAYSYIF
+349 DFYSDNAYTYIF

-402 ASDMTEEAMNESI
+402 ASDMTEEAFNESI
-415 KQKNEKTNRQIEN
+415 RLKNEKTNRQIEN
-428 FKSAPH
+428 FNSAPH
-434 KEEFIDGL
+434 KEDFIEGL

-462 QVIEKNPLLELADR
+462 QVIEKNTLIELAER

-484 IYNND
+484 IFNND

-500 NVTKDIDSDDSEV
+500 NVTKDTDSDDSEV
-513 KVLFQRWNEMKNFK
+513 KVMFQKWNEMKSFK
-527 DRAVFYCE
+527 DRAFFYCE
-535 ACKNTV
+535 ACKDIPE
-541 VLDKCY
+541 VLDKCS

-554 EYYEALGEEGMENL
+554 EYHEALGEEGMKEL
-568 EWREDYIKNAIAPI
+568 GWREDYIKNAIAPI
-582 PFEQRPNDKIVEKLK
+582 PFEQRPNDKIMERLRAKL
-597 SNLEVGKFYT
+597 EIGKFYT
-607 RSEVKELLCNTFK
+607 KTEIKELLCNIFK
-620 ELGLKGKP
+620 ELELKGKP

-635 YIDCEERSKRIEGK
+635 YIDCEEKSKRMDGK
-649 KVAGYQVISHYKKR
+649 KVVGYHVISHYKKR
-663 VSLFKIITEVKN
+663 VSLFKRITDVKN

-683 ILDMIRT
+683 ILEIIKT
-690 GKQFDL
+690 GTEFDL

-719 PAVIWNGTF
+719 PAATVNGTF
-728 KSKNKN
+728 ESKNKN

-749 IPPEN
+749 IPEDE
-754 MQDFIDS
+754 MQGFIDN
-761 LKKSPHVYAGFKT
+761 LKKSPHVYAGFRT
-774 PSGEG
+774 SSGEG

-790 PRYHDD
+790 PLYHDD
-796 LYEQLLNHYNCEVKD
+796 LYEQLLEYYNCEVKD

-832 ADAVPFHFVP
+832 PDAVPFHFVP
-842 STSEPKTVVMKTE
+842 STTVPKTVVMKTE

-923 IEKSKAKEL
+923 IEKSKAKAV

-937 PGFDISEIIRYA
+937 PGFDISEIIDYA

-959 RRYIRKKKD
+959 RRYIRKKKY

>member
-1 MYYPSPPFPLLRSC
+1 
-15 IIRKNIMKKVIIKVQ
+15 MKKITIKVPLG
-30 ERIKYLSDIKG
+30 IKYISEFKDLYNNIPT
-41 FLNVLP
+41 N
-47 DKGHYIFNKKV
+47 GHYILNKKV

-81 NLLYNKYSQHLQD
+81 NLLYNKYSQHLSD
-94 NYHLFRYNGDKDKY
+94 NFHLFRYNGDKDKY

-120 TYKDNLRDY
+120 TYKENLRDY
-129 VRGGGTKI
+129 IKNGGTKI
-137 LTTYDSLK
+137 LTTYDSIK
-145 HILEILKE
+145 HIREILIE
-153 QGENLEEWNVVV
+153 LGENLEEWEVTV

-178 ATTEYEFYKLL
+178 ATTEYEFYKHL
-189 QVFPNVVFLSA
+189 QGFPNVVFLSA

-205 EYLDKLDFFKVL
+205 EYLDQLDFFKSM
-217 TMYELEWPESMI
+217 TMYELEWPRTMV
-229 EKPRVKI
+229 EKPKVNMT
-236 IKTSKSITQLCKGII
+236 KTSKNITKLCEGII
-251 ENYRKGEGET
+251 DKYRNGKGET
-261 TLVDGKEI
+261 TLVDGKEYRS
-269 KAKEAVFYIN
+269 KEAILYIN
-279 SVKDIVKVIKTLNI
+279 SVKDIVKVIKALKI

-309 GKLKD
+309 SKLKE
-314 LSKATGM
+314 LSKAMGM

-328 PGKGETHKMFT
+328 PGKGDTHKMFT

-349 DFYSDKAYSYIF
+349 DFYSDNAYTYIF

-402 ASDMTEEAMNESI
+402 ASDMTEEAFNESI
-415 KQKNEKTNRQIEN
+415 RLKNEKTNRQIEN
-428 FKSAPH
+428 FNSAPH
-434 KEEFIDGL
+434 KEDFIEGL

-462 QVIEKNPLLELADR
+462 QVIEKNTLIELAER

-484 IYNND
+484 IFNND

-500 NVTKDIDSDDSEV
+500 NVTKDTDSDDSEV
-513 KVLFQRWNEMKNFK
+513 KVMFQKWNEMKSFK
-527 DRAVFYCE
+527 DRAFFYCE
-535 ACKNTV
+535 ACKDIPE
-541 VLDKCY
+541 VLDKCS

-554 EYYEALGEEGMENL
+554 EYHEALGEEGMKEL
-568 EWREDYIKNAIAPI
+568 GWREDYIKNAIAPI
-582 PFEQRPNDKIVEKLK
+582 PFEQRPNDKIMERLRAKL
-597 SNLEVGKFYT
+597 EIGKFYT
-607 RSEVKELLCNTFK
+607 KTEIKELLCNIFK
-620 ELGLKGKP
+620 ELELKGKP

-635 YIDCEERSKRIEGK
+635 YIDCEEKSKRMDGK
-649 KVAGYQVISHYKKR
+649 KVVGYHVISHYKKR
-663 VSLFKIITEVKN
+663 VSLFKRITDVKN

-683 ILDMIRT
+683 ILEIIKT
-690 GKQFDL
+690 GTEFDL

-719 PAVIWNGTF
+719 PAATVNGTF
-728 KSKNKN
+728 ESKNKN

-749 IPPEN
+749 IPEDE
-754 MQDFIDS
+754 MQDFIDN
-761 LKKSPHVYAGFKT
+761 LKKSPHVYAGFRT
-774 PSGEG
+774 SSGEG

-790 PRYHDD
+790 PLYHDD
-796 LYEQLLNHYNCEVKD
+796 LYEQLLEYYNCEVKD

-832 ADAVPFHFVP
+832 PDAVPFHFVP
-842 STSEPKTVVMKTE
+842 STTVPKTVVMKTE

-923 IEKSKAKEL
+923 IEKSKAKAV

-937 PGFDISEIIRYA
+937 PGFDISEIIDYA

-959 RRYIRKKKD
+959 RRYIRKKKN

>member
-1 MYYPSPPFPLLRSC
+1 
-15 IIRKNIMKKVIIKVQ
+15 MKKTTIKVPLG
-30 ERIKYLSDIKG
+30 IKYISEFKDLYNNIPT
-41 FLNVLP
+41 N
-47 DKGHYIFNKKV
+47 GHYILNKKV

-81 NLLYNKYSQHLQD
+81 NLLYNKYSQHLSD
-94 NYHLFRYNGDKDKY
+94 NFHLFRYNGDKDKY

-120 TYKDNLRDY
+120 TYKENLRDY
-129 VRGGGTKI
+129 IKNGGTKI
-137 LTTYDSLK
+137 LTTYDSIK
-145 HILEILKE
+145 HIHEILQDEK
-153 QGENLEEWNVVV
+153 QNLEEWNVVV

-189 QVFPNVVFLSA
+189 QDFPNVVFLSA

-205 EYLDKLDFFKVL
+205 EYLDQLEFFKVL
-217 TMYELEWPESMI
+217 TMYELEWPECMT
-229 EKPRVKI
+229 EKPGVKI
-236 IKTSKSITQLCKGII
+236 IKTSKSITKLCEGII
-251 ENYRKGEGET
+251 EKYRKGEGEI
-261 TLVDGKEI
+261 TLVDGVEFR
-269 KAKEAVFYIN
+269 AKEAVFYIN
-279 SVKDIVKVIKTLNI
+279 SVKEIVKIIKAHNI

-309 GKLKD
+309 GKLKE
-314 LSKATGM
+314 LSKAMNM

-328 PGKGETHKMFT
+328 PGKGDPHKMLSC
-339 FCTSTVYVGA
+339 CTSTVYVGA
-349 DFYSDKAYSYIF
+349 DFYSDNAYSYIF
-361 ANPKVESLTIDVSVD
+361 ANPLVESLTIDVSVD

-402 ASDMTEEAMNESI
+402 ASDMTEEAFNESI
-415 KQKNEKTNRQIEN
+415 RQKNEKTNRQIEN
-428 FKSAPH
+428 FNSAPH
-434 KEEFIDGL
+434 KEEFIEGL

-448 KENYCCISKDEKGN
+448 KENYCCISKDENGN
-462 QVIEKNPLLELADR
+462 QVIEKNILIELADR

-484 IYNND
+484 IFNND

-500 NVTKDIDSDDSEV
+500 NVTKDTDSDDSEV
-513 KVLFQRWNEMKNFK
+513 KAIFQKWNEMKSFK
-527 DRAVFYCE
+527 DRAFFYCK
-535 ACKNTV
+535 ACKDIPE
-541 VLDKCY
+541 VLDKCS
-547 FIPTKYK
+547 FIPAKYK
-554 EYYEALGEEGMENL
+554 EYHEALGEEGMKEL
-568 EWREDYIKNAIAPI
+568 GWREDYIKNAIAPI
-582 PFEQRPNDKIVEKLK
+582 PFEQRPNDKIMERLRA
-597 SNLEVGKFYT
+597 NLEVGKFYT
-607 RSEVKELLCNTFK
+607 KTDIKELLCNIFK
-620 ELGLKGKP
+620 ELELKGKP

-635 YIDCEERSKRIEGK
+635 YIDCEEKSKRMDGK
-649 KVAGYQVISHYKKR
+649 KVVGYQVISYYKKR
-663 VSLFKIITEVKN
+663 VSLFKRITDVKN

-683 ILDMIRT
+683 ILEIIRT
-690 GKQFDL
+690 GTEFDL

-719 PAVIWNGTF
+719 PAATVNGTF
-728 KSKNKN
+728 ESKNKN

-749 IPPEN
+749 IPEDE
-754 MQDFIDS
+754 MQDFIDN
-761 LKKSPHVYAGFKT
+761 LKKSPHVYAGFRT
-774 PSGEG
+774 SSGEG

-790 PRYHDD
+790 PLYHDD
-796 LYEQLLNHYNCEVKD
+796 LYEQLLEYYNCEVKD

-923 IEKSKAKEL
+923 IEKNKAKEL

>member
-1 MYYPSPPFPLLRSC
+1 
-15 IIRKNIMKKVIIKVQ
+15 MKKTTIKVPLG
-30 ERIKYLSDIKG
+30 IKYISEFKDLYNNIPT
-41 FLNVLP
+41 N
-47 DKGHYIFNKKV
+47 GHYILNKKV

-81 NLLYNKYSQHLQD
+81 NLLYNKYSQHLSD
-94 NYHLFRYNGDKDKY
+94 NFHLFRYNGDKDKY

-120 TYKDNLRDY
+120 TYKENLRDY
-129 VRGGGTKI
+129 IKNGGTKI
-137 LTTYDSLK
+137 LITYDSIR
-145 HILEILKE
+145 HTHEILQDEK
-153 QGENLEEWNVVV
+153 QDIEEWEVIV

-178 ATTEYEFYKLL
+178 ATTEYEFYKHL
-189 QVFPNVVFLSA
+189 QSFPNVVFLSA

-205 EYLDKLDFFKVL
+205 EYLDQLDFFKNM
-217 TMYELEWPESMI
+217 TMYELEWPRTMV
-229 EKPRVKI
+229 EKPKVNMTN
-236 IKTSKSITQLCKGII
+236 TSKTITKLCEGII
-251 ENYRKGEGET
+251 DKYRNGKGET
-261 TLVDGKEI
+261 TLVDGKEYRS
-269 KAKEAVFYIN
+269 KEAILYIN
-279 SVKDIVKVIKTLNI
+279 SVKDIVKVIKALNI
-293 KPEEVN
+293 NPEEVN

-309 GKLKD
+309 SKLKE
-314 LSKATGM
+314 LSKAIGM

-328 PGKGETHKMFT
+328 PGKGDTHKMFT

-349 DFYSDKAYSYIF
+349 DFYSDNAYTYIF

-402 ASDMTEEAMNESI
+402 ASDMTEEAFNESI
-415 KQKNEKTNRQIEN
+415 RLKNEKTNRQIEN
-428 FKSAPH
+428 FNSAPH
-434 KEEFIDGL
+434 KEDFIEGL

-462 QVIEKNPLLELADR
+462 QVIEKNTLIELAER

-484 IYNND
+484 IFNND

-500 NVTKDIDSDDSEV
+500 NVTKDTDCDDSEV
-513 KVLFQRWNEMKNFK
+513 KVMFQKWNEMKSFK
-527 DRAVFYCE
+527 DRAFFYCE
-535 ACKNTV
+535 ACKDIPE
-541 VLDKCY
+541 VLDKCS

-554 EYYEALGEEGMENL
+554 EYYEALGEEGMKKL
-568 EWREDYIKNAIAPI
+568 GWREDYIKNTIAPI
-582 PFEQRPNDKIVEKLK
+582 PFEQRPNDKIMEKLRAK
-597 SNLEVGKFYT
+597 LEIGKFYT
-607 RSEVKELLCNTFK
+607 KTEIKELLCNIFK

-635 YIDCEERSKRIEGK
+635 YIDCEEKSKRMDGK
-649 KVAGYQVISHYKKR
+649 KVVGYQVISHYKKR
-663 VSLFKIITEVKN
+663 VSLFKRITDVKN
-675 PIDYNLDD
+675 PINYNLDD
-683 ILDMIRT
+683 ILEMIRT
-690 GKQFDL
+690 GTEFDL

-712 DEKKKRI
+712 DSMKIRI
-719 PAVIWNGTF
+719 PAVTVNGIF
-728 KSKNKN
+728 ESKNKN
-734 CLKVYSSYTALDFDH
+734 CLLVYSSYTALDFDH
-749 IPPEN
+749 IPEDE
-754 MQDFIDS
+754 MSEFIDN
-761 LKKSPHVYAGFKT
+761 LKKSPHVYAGFRT
-774 PSGEG
+774 SSGEG

-790 PRYHDD
+790 PLYHDD
-796 LYEQLLNHYNCEVKD
+796 LYEQLLTYYNCEVKD

-832 ADAVPFHFVP
+832 PKAEPFHFVP
-842 STSEPKTVVMKTE
+842 STTVPKTVAMKTE
-855 TVIKTDTG
+855 TVIKTEAG

-888 ETIIKFLKGI
+888 ETIIKFLKDI

-923 IEKSKAKEL
+923 IEKNKAKEL

-959 RRYIRKKKD
+959 RRYIKKKKD

>member
-1 MYYPSPPFPLLRSC
+1 MQ
-15 IIRKNIMKKVIIKVQ
+15 KTIIKV
-30 ERIKYLSDIKG
+30 EEGIKYLSDMKG
-41 FLNVLP
+41 LFKVLP
-47 DKGHYIFNKKV
+47 DKGHYILNKKV

-81 NLLYNKYSQHLQD
+81 NLLYNKYSQHLSD
-94 NYHLFRYNGDKDKY
+94 NFHLFRYNGDKDKY

-129 VRGGGTKI
+129 VRDGGTKI

-145 HILEILKE
+145 HILEILQDEK
-153 QGENLEEWNVVV
+153 QNLEEWNVVV

-189 QVFPNVVFLSA
+189 QGFPNVVFLFA

-205 EYLDKLDFFKVL
+205 EYLDQLDFFKVL
-217 TMYELEWPESMI
+217 TMYELEWSESMT
-229 EKPRVKI
+229 EKPGVKI
-236 IKTSKSITQLCKGII
+236 IKTSKSITKLCEGII
-251 ENYRKGEGET
+251 EKYRKGEGET
-261 TLVDGKEI
+261 TFVDGKEI

-279 SVKDIVKVIKTLNI
+279 SVKEIVKIIKALNI
-293 KPEEVN
+293 RPEEVN

-309 GKLKD
+309 GKLKE
-314 LSKATGM
+314 LSKAMDM

-328 PGKGETHKMFT
+328 PGKGEPHKMLSY
-339 FCTSTVYVGA
+339 CTSTVYVGA
-349 DFYSDKAYSYIF
+349 DFYSDNAYSYIF
-361 ANPKVESLTIDVSVD
+361 ANPHVESLTIDVSVD

-402 ASDMTEEAMNESI
+402 KSDMTEEAMKESI
-415 KQKNEKTNRQIEN
+415 RQKNEKTNRQIEN
-428 FKSAPH
+428 FNSAPH
-434 KEEFIDGL
+434 KEDFIEGL

-448 KENYCCISKDEKGN
+448 KENYCCISKDEHGN

-476 RAWEISNK
+476 RAWEITNK

-500 NVTKDIDSDDSEV
+500 NVTKDTDSNDPEV
-513 KVLFQRWNEMKNFK
+513 KVMFQKWNELRNFK
-527 DRAVFYCE
+527 DRALFYCE
-535 ACKNTV
+535 ACKDIPE
-541 VLDKCY
+541 VLDKCS
-547 FIPTKYK
+547 FIPPNFK
-554 EYYEALGEEGMENL
+554 EYYEALGEEGMKEL
-568 EWREDYIKNAIAPI
+568 GWREDNIKNAIAPI
-582 PFEQRPNDKIVEKLK
+582 PFKQRPNDKIMGKLK
-597 SNLEVGKFYT
+597 ANLEEGKFYAK
-607 RSEVKELLCNTFK
+607 SEIKGLLCDIFK

-635 YIDCEERSKRIEGK
+635 YIDCEEKPKRIEGK

-663 VSLFKIITEVKN
+663 VSLFKIITDVKN

-683 ILDMIRT
+683 ILEMIRT
-690 GKQFDL
+690 GTEFDL

-712 DEKKKRI
+712 DSMKIRI

-749 IPPEN
+749 IAQEN
-754 MQDFIDS
+754 MQDFIDN
-761 LKKSPHVYAGFKT
+761 LKKSPHIYAGFKT

-779 YKAIILHDNLE
+779 YKVIILHDNLE

-796 LYEQLLNHYNCEVKD
+796 LYEQLLKHYDCKVKD

-832 ADAVPFHFVP
+832 SDAEPFHFVP
-842 STSEPKTVVMKTE
+842 STSEPKTVAIKTE
-855 TVIKTDTG
+855 TVIMTD
-863 EEILVQDDDEASGFL
+863 EDDKEILIQDDDEVSGFL

-888 ETIIKFLKGI
+888 ETIIKFLKSI
-898 WTGKAIGQGRNN
+898 WTGKAIGLGRNN

-923 IEKSKAKEL
+923 IEKSKAEEV

-937 PGFDISEIIRYA
+937 PGFNITEIMDYA

-959 RRYIRKKKD
+959 KRYIRKKKN

>member
-1 MYYPSPPFPLLRSC
+1 
-15 IIRKNIMKKVIIKVQ
+15 MKKTTIKVPLG
-30 ERIKYLSDIKG
+30 IKYISEFKDLYNNIPT
-41 FLNVLP
+41 N
-47 DKGHYIFNKKV
+47 GHYILNKKV

-81 NLLYNKYSQHLQD
+81 NLLYNKYSQHLSD
-94 NYHLFRYNGDKDKY
+94 NFHLFRYNGDKDKY

-120 TYKDNLRDY
+120 TYKENLRDY
-129 VRGGGTKI
+129 IKNGGTKI
-137 LTTYDSLK
+137 LTTYDSIK
-145 HILEILKE
+145 HIREILIE
-153 QGENLEEWNVVV
+153 LGENLEEWEVIV

-178 ATTEYEFYKLL
+178 ATTEYEFYKHL
-189 QVFPNVVFLSA
+189 QGFPNVVFLSA

-205 EYLDKLDFFKVL
+205 EYLDQLDFFKNM
-217 TMYELEWPESMI
+217 TMYELEWPRTMV
-229 EKPRVKI
+229 EKPKVNMT
-236 IKTSKSITQLCKGII
+236 KTSKNITKLCEGII
-251 ENYRKGEGET
+251 DKYRNGKGET
-261 TLVDGKEI
+261 TLVDGKEYRS
-269 KAKEAVFYIN
+269 KEAILYIN

-309 GKLKD
+309 GKLKE
-314 LSKATGM
+314 LSKAMNM

-328 PGKGETHKMFT
+328 PGKGDTHKMFT

-349 DFYSDKAYSYIF
+349 DFYSDNAYTYIF
-361 ANPKVESLTIDVSVD
+361 ANPKIESLTIDVSVD

-402 ASDMTEEAMNESI
+402 KSDMTEEAFNESI
-415 KQKNEKTNRQIEN
+415 RLKNEKTNRQIEN
-428 FKSAPH
+428 FNSAPH
-434 KEEFIDGL
+434 KEEFIEGL

-448 KENYCCISKDEKGN
+448 KENYCCISKDENGN
-462 QVIEKNPLLELADR
+462 QVIEKNILIELADR

-484 IYNND
+484 IFNND
-489 LSMFTALSVNM
+489 FSMFTALSVNM
-500 NVTKDIDSDDSEV
+500 NVTKDTDSDDSEV
-513 KVLFQRWNEMKNFK
+513 KVMFQKWNEMKSFK
-527 DRAVFYCE
+527 DRAFFYCE
-535 ACKNTV
+535 ACKDIPE
-541 VLDKCY
+541 VLDKCS

-554 EYYEALGEEGMENL
+554 EYHEALGEEGMKEL
-568 EWREDYIKNAIAPI
+568 GWREDYIKNAIAPI
-582 PFEQRPNDKIVEKLK
+582 PFEQRPNDKIMERLRAKL
-597 SNLEVGKFYT
+597 EIGKFYT
-607 RSEVKELLCNTFK
+607 KTEIKELLCNIFK
-620 ELGLKGKP
+620 ELELKGKP

-635 YIDCEERSKRIEGK
+635 YIDCEEKSKRMDGK
-649 KVAGYQVISHYKKR
+649 KVVGYQVISHYKKR
-663 VSLFKIITEVKN
+663 VSLFKRITDVKN
-675 PIDYNLDD
+675 PINYNLDD
-683 ILDMIRT
+683 ILEIIKT
-690 GKQFDL
+690 GTEFDL

-719 PAVIWNGTF
+719 PAATVNGTF
-728 KSKNKN
+728 ESKNKN

-749 IPPEN
+749 IPEDE
-754 MQDFIDS
+754 MQDFIDN
-761 LKKSPHVYAGFKT
+761 LKKSPHVYAGFRT
-774 PSGEG
+774 SSGEG

-790 PRYHDD
+790 PLYHDD
-796 LYEQLLNHYNCEVKD
+796 LYEQLLEYYNCEVKD

-832 ADAVPFHFVP
+832 PDAVPFHFVP
-842 STSEPKTVVMKTE
+842 STTVPKTVVMKTE

-923 IEKSKAKEL
+923 IEKNKAKAV

>member
-1 MYYPSPPFPLLRSC
+1 
-15 IIRKNIMKKVIIKVQ
+15 MKKTTIKVPLG
-30 ERIKYLSDIKG
+30 IKYISEFKDLYNNIPT
-41 FLNVLP
+41 N
-47 DKGHYIFNKKV
+47 GHYILNKKV

-81 NLLYNKYSQHLQD
+81 NLLYNKYSQHLSD
-94 NYHLFRYNGDKDKY
+94 NFHLFRYNGDKDKY

-120 TYKDNLRDY
+120 TYKENLRDY
-129 VRGGGTKI
+129 IKNGGTKI
-137 LTTYDSLK
+137 LITYDSIR
-145 HILEILKE
+145 HTHEILQDEK
-153 QGENLEEWNVVV
+153 QDIEEWEVIV

-178 ATTEYEFYKLL
+178 ATTEYEFYKHL
-189 QVFPNVVFLSA
+189 QSFPNVVFLSA

-205 EYLDKLDFFKVL
+205 EYLDQLDFFKNM
-217 TMYELEWPESMI
+217 TMYELEWPRTMV
-229 EKPRVKI
+229 EKPKVNMTN
-236 IKTSKSITQLCKGII
+236 TSKTITKLCEGII
-251 ENYRKGEGET
+251 DKYRNGKGET
-261 TLVDGKEI
+261 TLVDGKEYRS
-269 KAKEAVFYIN
+269 KEAILYIN
-279 SVKDIVKVIKTLNI
+279 SVKDIVKVIKALNI
-293 KPEEVN
+293 NPEEVN

-309 GKLKD
+309 SKLKE
-314 LSKATGM
+314 LSKAIGM

-328 PGKGETHKMFT
+328 PGKGDTHKMFT

-349 DFYSDKAYSYIF
+349 DFYSDNAYTYIF

-402 ASDMTEEAMNESI
+402 ASDMTEEAFNESI
-415 KQKNEKTNRQIEN
+415 RLKNEKTNRQIEN
-428 FKSAPH
+428 FNSAPH
-434 KEEFIDGL
+434 KEDFIEGL

-462 QVIEKNPLLELADR
+462 QVIEKNTLIELAER

-484 IYNND
+484 IFNND

-500 NVTKDIDSDDSEV
+500 NVTKDTDCDDSEV
-513 KVLFQRWNEMKNFK
+513 KVMFQKWNEMKSFK
-527 DRAVFYCE
+527 DRAFFYCE
-535 ACKNTV
+535 ACKDIPE
-541 VLDKCY
+541 VLDKCS

-554 EYYEALGEEGMENL
+554 EYYEALGEEGMKKL
-568 EWREDYIKNAIAPI
+568 GWREDYIKNTIAPI
-582 PFEQRPNDKIVEKLK
+582 PFEQRPNDKIMEKLRAK
-597 SNLEVGKFYT
+597 LEIGKFYT
-607 RSEVKELLCNTFK
+607 KTEIKELLCNIFK

-635 YIDCEERSKRIEGK
+635 YIDCEEKSKRMDGK
-649 KVAGYQVISHYKKR
+649 KVVGYQVISHYKKR
-663 VSLFKIITEVKN
+663 VSLFKRITDVKN
-675 PIDYNLDD
+675 PINYNLDD
-683 ILDMIRT
+683 ILEMIRT
-690 GKQFDL
+690 GTEFDL

-712 DEKKKRI
+712 DSMKIRI
-719 PAVIWNGTF
+719 PAVTVNGIF
-728 KSKNKN
+728 ESKNKN
-734 CLKVYSSYTALDFDH
+734 CLLVYSSYTALDFDH
-749 IPPEN
+749 ISEDE
-754 MQDFIDS
+754 MSEFIDN
-761 LKKSPHVYAGFKT
+761 LKKSPHVYAGFRT
-774 PSGEG
+774 SSGEG

-790 PRYHDD
+790 PLYHDD
-796 LYEQLLNHYNCEVKD
+796 LYEQLLTYYNCEVKD

-832 ADAVPFHFVP
+832 PDAEPFHFVP
-842 STSEPKTVVMKTE
+842 STSEPKTVAMKTE
-855 TVIKTDTG
+855 TVIKTEAG

-888 ETIIKFLKGI
+888 ETIIKFLKDI

-923 IEKSKAKEL
+923 IEKNKAKEL

>member
-1 MYYPSPPFPLLRSC
+1 
-15 IIRKNIMKKVIIKVQ
+15 MKKITIKVPLG
-30 ERIKYLSDIKG
+30 IKYISEFKDLYNNIPT
-41 FLNVLP
+41 N
-47 DKGHYIFNKKV
+47 GHYILNKKV

-81 NLLYNKYSQHLQD
+81 NLLYNKYSQHLSD
-94 NYHLFRYNGDKDKY
+94 NFHLFRYNGDKDKY

-120 TYKDNLRDY
+120 TYKENLRDY
-129 VRGGGTKI
+129 IKNGGTKI
-137 LTTYDSLK
+137 LTTYDSIK
-145 HILEILKE
+145 HIREILIE
-153 QGENLEEWNVVV
+153 LGENLEEWEVTV

-178 ATTEYEFYKLL
+178 ATTEYEFYKHL
-189 QVFPNVVFLSA
+189 QGFPNVVFLSA

-205 EYLDKLDFFKVL
+205 EYLDQLDFFKSM
-217 TMYELEWPESMI
+217 TMYELEWPRTMV
-229 EKPRVKI
+229 EKPKVNMT
-236 IKTSKSITQLCKGII
+236 KTSKNITKLCEGII
-251 ENYRKGEGET
+251 DKYRNGKGET
-261 TLVDGKEI
+261 TLVDGKEYRS
-269 KAKEAVFYIN
+269 KEAILYIN
-279 SVKDIVKVIKTLNI
+279 SVKDIVKVIKALKI

-309 GKLKD
+309 SKLKE
-314 LSKATGM
+314 LSKAMGM

-328 PGKGETHKMFT
+328 PGKGDTHKMFT

-349 DFYSDKAYSYIF
+349 DFYSDNAYTYIF

-402 ASDMTEEAMNESI
+402 ASDMTEEAFNESI
-415 KQKNEKTNRQIEN
+415 RLKNEKTNRQIEN
-428 FKSAPH
+428 FNSAPH
-434 KEEFIDGL
+434 KEDFIEGL

-462 QVIEKNPLLELADR
+462 QVIEKNTLIELAER

-484 IYNND
+484 IFNND

-500 NVTKDIDSDDSEV
+500 NVTKDTDSDDSEV
-513 KVLFQRWNEMKNFK
+513 KVMFQKWNEMKSFK
-527 DRAVFYCE
+527 DRAFFYCE
-535 ACKNTV
+535 ACKDIPE
-541 VLDKCY
+541 VLDKCS

-554 EYYEALGEEGMENL
+554 EYHEALGEEGMKEL
-568 EWREDYIKNAIAPI
+568 GWREDYIKNAIAPI
-582 PFEQRPNDKIVEKLK
+582 PFEQRPNDKILERLRAKL
-597 SNLEVGKFYT
+597 EIGKFYT
-607 RSEVKELLCNTFK
+607 KTEIKELLCNIFK
-620 ELGLKGKP
+620 ELELKGKP

-635 YIDCEERSKRIEGK
+635 YIDCEEKSKRMDGK
-649 KVAGYQVISHYKKR
+649 KVVGYQVISHYKKR
-663 VSLFKIITEVKN
+663 VSLFKRITDVKN

-683 ILDMIRT
+683 ILEIIKT
-690 GKQFDL
+690 GTEFDL

-719 PAVIWNGTF
+719 PAATVNGTF
-728 KSKNKN
+728 ESKNKN

-749 IPPEN
+749 IPEDE
-754 MQDFIDS
+754 MQDFIDN
-761 LKKSPHVYAGFKT
+761 LKKSPHVYAGFRT
-774 PSGEG
+774 SSGEG

-790 PRYHDD
+790 PLYHDD
-796 LYEQLLNHYNCEVKD
+796 LYEQLLEYYNCEVKD

-832 ADAVPFHFVP
+832 PDAVSFHFVP
-842 STSEPKTVVMKTE
+842 STTVPKTVVMKTE

-923 IEKSKAKEL
+923 IEKSKAKAV

-937 PGFDISEIIRYA
+937 PGFDISEIIDYA

-959 RRYIRKKKD
+959 RRYIRKKKN

>member
-1 MYYPSPPFPLLRSC
+1 
-15 IIRKNIMKKVIIKVQ
+15 MKKTTIKVPLG
-30 ERIKYLSDIKG
+30 IKYLSEFKDLYNNIPT
-41 FLNVLP
+41 N
-47 DKGHYIFNKKV
+47 GHYILNKKV
-58 CGCGATELYLGC
+58 CGCGATELFLGC

-81 NLLYNKYSQHLQD
+81 NLLYNKYSQHLSD
-94 NYHLFRYNGDKDKY
+94 NFHLFRYNGDKDKY

-129 VRGGGTKI
+129 IKNSGTKI
-137 LTTYDSLK
+137 LTTYDSIK
-145 HILEILKE
+145 HTHEILIE
-153 QGENLEEWNVVV
+153 LGENLEEWEVTV
-165 DEFQVMFYDCHFK
+165 DEFQIMFYDCHFK
-178 ATTEYEFYKLL
+178 ATTEYEFYKQL
-189 QVFPNVVFLSA
+189 QSFPNVVFLSA

-205 EYLDKLDFFKVL
+205 EYLDQLDFFKNM
-217 TMYELEWPESMI
+217 TMYELEWPRTMV
-229 EKPRVKI
+229 EKPKVNMT
-236 IKTSKSITQLCKGII
+236 KTSKNITKLCEGII
-251 ENYRKGEGET
+251 DKYRNGKGET
-261 TLVDGKEI
+261 TLVDGKEYRS
-269 KAKEAVFYIN
+269 KEAILYIN
-279 SVKDIVKVIKTLNI
+279 SVKDIVKVIKALNI

-309 GKLKD
+309 GKLKE
-314 LSKATGM
+314 LSKAVGM

-328 PGKGETHKMFT
+328 PGKGDTHKMFT

-349 DFYSDKAYSYIF
+349 DFYSDNAYTYIF

-402 ASDMTEEAMNESI
+402 KSDMTEEAFNESI
-415 KQKNEKTNRQIEN
+415 RLKNEKTNRQIEN
-428 FKSAPH
+428 FNSAPH
-434 KEEFIDGL
+434 KEEFIEGL

-448 KENYCCISKDEKGN
+448 KENYCCISKDKNGN
-462 QVIEKNPLLELADR
+462 QVIEKNILIELADR

-484 IYNND
+484 IFNND
-489 LSMFTALSVNM
+489 FSMFTALSVNM
-500 NVTKDIDSDDSEV
+500 NVTKDTDSDDSEV
-513 KVLFQRWNEMKNFK
+513 KAIFREWNEMKSFK
-527 DRAVFYCE
+527 DRAFFYCE
-535 ACKNTV
+535 ACKDIPE
-541 VLDKCY
+541 VLDKCS

-554 EYYEALGEEGMENL
+554 EYYEALGEEGMKEL
-568 EWREDYIKNAIAPI
+568 GWREDYIKNAIAPI
-582 PFEQRPNDKIVEKLK
+582 PFEQRPNDKIMERLRAKL
-597 SNLEVGKFYT
+597 EIGKFYT
-607 RSEVKELLCNTFK
+607 KTEIKELLCNIFK
-620 ELGLKGKP
+620 ELELKGKP

-635 YIDCEERSKRIEGK
+635 YIDCEEKSKRMDGK
-649 KVAGYQVISHYKKR
+649 KVVGYQVISHYKKR
-663 VSLFKIITEVKN
+663 VSLFKRITDVKN

-683 ILDMIRT
+683 ILEIIRT
-690 GKQFDL
+690 GTEFDL

-712 DEKKKRI
+712 DSMKIRI
-719 PAVIWNGTF
+719 PAATVNGTF
-728 KSKNKN
+728 ESKNKN
-734 CLKVYSSYTALDFDH
+734 RLLVYSSYTALDFDH
-749 IPPEN
+749 IPEDE
-754 MQDFIDS
+754 MQDFIDN
-761 LKKSPHVYAGFKT
+761 LKKSPHVYAGFRT
-774 PSGEG
+774 SSGEG

-790 PRYHDD
+790 PLYHDD
-796 LYEQLLNHYNCEVKD
+796 LYEQLLEYYNCEVKD

-923 IEKSKAKEL
+923 IEKNKAKEL

-937 PGFDISEIIRYA
+937 PGFDISEIIDYA

-959 RRYIRKKKD
+959 RRYIRKKKN

>member
-1 MYYPSPPFPLLRSC
+1 M
-15 IIRKNIMKKVIIKVQ
+15 
-30 ERIKYLSDIKG
+30 
-41 FLNVLP
+41 
-47 DKGHYIFNKKV
+47 
-58 CGCGATELYLGC
+58 
-70 DKKCILASPRK
+70 ASPRK
-81 NLLYNKYSQHLQD
+81 NLLYNKYSQHLSD
-94 NYHLFRYNGDKDKY
+94 NFHLFRYNGDKDKY

-120 TYKDNLRDY
+120 TYKDNLREY
-129 VRGGGTKI
+129 VRNGGIKI

-145 HILEILKE
+145 HILEILQDEK
-153 QGENLEEWNVVV
+153 QNLEEWNVVV

-189 QVFPNVVFLSA
+189 QDFPNVVFLSA

-205 EYLDKLDFFKVL
+205 EYLDQLEFFKVL
-217 TMYELEWPESMI
+217 TMYELEWPKCMI
-229 EKPRVKI
+229 EKPGVKI
-236 IKTSKSITQLCKGII
+236 IKTSKSITKLCEGII
-251 ENYRKGEGET
+251 EKYRKGEGEI
-261 TLVDGKEI
+261 TLVDGVEFR
-269 KAKEAVFYIN
+269 AKEAVFYIN
-279 SVKDIVKVIKTLNI
+279 SVKEIVKIIKAHNI

-309 GKLKD
+309 GKLKEV
-314 LSKATGM
+314 SKAMNM

-328 PGKGETHKMFT
+328 PGKGDPHKMLSC
-339 FCTSTVYVGA
+339 CTSTVYVGA
-349 DFYSDKAYSYIF
+349 DFYSDNAYSYIF
-361 ANPKVESLTIDVSVD
+361 ANPLVESLTIDVSVD

-402 ASDMTEEAMNESI
+402 ASDMTEEAFNESI
-415 KQKNEKTNRQIEN
+415 RQKNEKTNRQIEN
-428 FKSAPH
+428 FNSAPH
-434 KEEFIDGL
+434 KEDFIEGL

-462 QVIEKNPLLELADR
+462 QVIEKNTLIELAER

-484 IYNND
+484 IFNND

-500 NVTKDIDSDDSEV
+500 NVTKDTDSDDSEV
-513 KVLFQRWNEMKNFK
+513 KVMFQKWNEMKSFK
-527 DRAVFYCE
+527 DRAFFYCE
-535 ACKNTV
+535 ACKDIPE
-541 VLDKCY
+541 VLDKCS

-554 EYYEALGEEGMENL
+554 EYHEALGEEGMKEL
-568 EWREDYIKNAIAPI
+568 GWREDYIKNAIAPI
-582 PFEQRPNDKIVEKLK
+582 PFEQRPNDKIMERLRAKL
-597 SNLEVGKFYT
+597 EIGKFYT
-607 RSEVKELLCNTFK
+607 KTEIKELLCNIFK

-635 YIDCEERSKRIEGK
+635 YIDCEEKSKRMDGK
-649 KVAGYQVISHYKKR
+649 KVVGYQVISHYKKR
-663 VSLFKIITEVKN
+663 VSLFKRITDVKN
-675 PIDYNLDD
+675 PINYNLDD
-683 ILDMIRT
+683 ILEMIRT
-690 GKQFDL
+690 GTEFDL

-712 DEKKKRI
+712 DSMKIRI
-719 PAVIWNGTF
+719 PAVTVNGIF
-728 KSKNKN
+728 ESKNKN
-734 CLKVYSSYTALDFDH
+734 CLLVYSSYTALDFDH

-761 LKKSPHVYAGFKT
+761 LKKSPHVYVGFKT

-790 PRYHDD
+790 PLYHDD
-796 LYEQLLNHYNCEVKD
+796 LYEQLLEYYNCEVKD

-832 ADAVPFHFVP
+832 SDAVPFHFVP
-842 STSEPKTVVMKTE
+842 STSEPKTIVMKTE
-855 TVIKTDTG
+855 TVIKTETG

-910 AAMSYAGVLCKAG
+910 TAMSYAGVLCKAG
-923 IEKSKAKEL
+923 IEKSKAKAV